1 MRWSR
6 LPRWLRTKVR
16 WRLLLLTSV
25 PIMLTLV
32 GLMGL
37 TLYWTL
43 TYSWQNLL
51 TNVRGDLGVAHHA
64 VRVQQQR
71 QAEHLE
77 HLRDAWT
84 FQTKLRQN
92 PAELQSWV
100 MPLAANYD
108 LDFLHL
114 RTGAELDQLA
124 PKQRATLS
132 TGRSISHFVVWS
144 REQLLA
150 HSPALA
156 SRAVLDREY
165 SAANGQ
171 ETRGLVSLTL
181 TPVMARDGSLWAVLE
196 GGELINGSTRLV
208 DELKSQVFAKNTLPE
223 GSIGTVTLFLS
234 DLRVSTNVPAS
245 SSRQIGRALGTRV
258 SAPVR
263 EQVLERGE
271 VWIDRAFVHDAWYV
285 SGYEPLLGANGERIG
300 MLYVGFLEWPFIR
313 TYLTNLLELG
323 SGVVLLLLISGLL
336 VYRGARDL
344 FTPIERMHRVVRQV
358 QYGKSARVGP
368 LALDP
373 DHELAQ
379 LGRQFDAMLDRQE
392 AHQQQMARSADEL
405 EQKVAERTRSLE
417 QKTAELEEHIHMLT
431 QARQQLLISEKLAA
445 LGELCAGVAH
455 EINNPLAV
463 ILGNVELMKLELG
476 EAAEPVSE
484 ELALVLTQIERIRAI
499 TRSLLQYSRPG
510 DYETAPVWQHLNP
523 IIEESL
529 TLVRSA
535 LRQQQVELVADL
547 QAQQPIEADRQQLLQ
562 VLINLLVNASHALG
576 ERGQIRVESRDW
588 HSETGQLLGAEVRVI
603 DNGSGIEAAI
613 MDKIFDPFFT
623 TRATG
628 TGLGLALSHRIIS
641 RWGGELSVDS
651 TPGEGSCF
659 TIRLHSHALLPAGRE
674 PAQLEGWRIALG
686 AEGREPDIA
695 GDEQAAGQA
704 GSPEGGPREG
714 PKEG

>member
-1 MRWSR
+1 MRLAQ
-6 LPRWLRTKVR
+6 LPWLLRTKVR

-25 PIMLTLV
+25 PIMLTLA
-32 GLMGL
+32 GMIGL

-51 TNVRGDLGVAHHA
+51 TTVRSDLGVAHHA
-64 VRVQQQR
+64 VSVQQQR

-77 HLRDAWT
+77 HLRDAWA
-84 FQTKLRQN
+84 FQLQLRESPARLRQ
-92 PAELQSWV
+92 WV
-100 MPLAANYD
+100 MPLAANYG
-108 LDFLHL
+108 LDFLRL
-114 RTGAELDQLA
+114 RSGSELDQL
-124 PKQRATLS
+124 PEQDRAVLAA
-132 TGRSISHFVVWS
+132 GRSVSHFVVWS

-150 HSPALA
+150 LSPALA
-156 SRAVLDREY
+156 SRAVLDKELEPG
-165 SAANGQ
+165 AGQ
-171 ETRGLVSLTL
+171 ETRGLISLSL
-181 TPVMARDGSLWAVLE
+181 TPVMGRDGSLWGVLE

-208 DELKSQVFAKNTLPE
+208 DELKGQVFAKNTLPA
-223 GSIGTVTLFLS
+223 GSIGSVTLFLG

-245 SSRQIGRALGTRV
+245 SSQQLGRAVGTRA

-263 EQVLERGE
+263 EQVLGRGE
-271 VWIDRAFVHDAWYV
+271 PWIDRAFVHDAWYV

-300 MLYVGFLEWPFIR
+300 MLYVGFLEWPIVR

-323 SGVVLLLLISGLL
+323 SGVVLLLLLSGLL

-344 FTPIERMHRVVRQV
+344 FTPIERMHKVVRQV
-358 QYGKSARVGP
+358 QAGRPARIGE
-368 LALDP
+368 LYLDP

-379 LGRQFDAMLDRQE
+379 LGRQFDAMLDRQA
-392 AHQQQMARSADEL
+392 AHRQQLARSADEL
-405 EQKVAERTRSLE
+405 EQKVAERTQSLE
-417 QKTAELEEHIHMLT
+417 QKTAELEHHIHMLT

-476 EAAEPVSE
+476 EAAAPVSE
-484 ELALVLTQIERIRAI
+484 ELALVLAQIERIRAI

-510 DYETAPVWQHLNP
+510 DYETAPVWQHLTP

-535 LRQQQVELVADL
+535 LRRQQVNLVADL
-547 QAQQPIEADRQQLLQ
+547 SAQQPIEADRQQLLQ

-576 ERGQIRVESRDW
+576 EQGEIRVESRDW
-588 HSETGQLLGAEVRVI
+588 LDDAGALQGAEVRVI

-613 MDKIFDPFFT
+613 IDKIFDPFFT
-623 TRATG
+623 TRVTG

-641 RWGGELSVDS
+641 RWGGELLVDS
-651 TPGEGSCF
+651 TPGQGSCF
-659 TIRLHSHALLPAGRE
+659 TIRLRSHARLASGGE
-674 PAQLEGWRIALG
+674 PAQLEGWRIALN
-686 AEGREPDIA
+686 AEGREASVEP
-695 GDEQAAGQA
+695 Q
-704 GSPEGGPREG
+704 S
-714 PKEG
+714 

>member
-1 MRWSR
+1 MRLAQ
-6 LPRWLRTKVR
+6 LPGLLRTKVR

-25 PIMLTLV
+25 PIMLTLA
-32 GLMGL
+32 GMIGL

-51 TNVRGDLGVAHHA
+51 TTVRSDLGVAHHA
-64 VRVQQQR
+64 VSVQQQR

-77 HLRDAWT
+77 HLRDAWA
-84 FQTKLRQN
+84 FQLQLRESPARLRQ
-92 PAELQSWV
+92 WV
-100 MPLAANYD
+100 MPLAANYG
-108 LDFLHL
+108 LDFLRL
-114 RTGAELDQLA
+114 RSGSELDQLPA
-124 PKQRATLS
+124 QDRAALAA
-132 TGRSISHFVVWS
+132 GRSVSHFVVWS

-150 HSPALA
+150 LSPALA
-156 SRAVLDREY
+156 SRAVLDKELEPG
-165 SAANGQ
+165 AGQ
-171 ETRGLVSLTL
+171 ETRGLISLSL
-181 TPVMARDGSLWAVLE
+181 TPVMGRDGSLWGVLE

-208 DELKSQVFAKNTLPE
+208 DELKGQVFAKNTLPA
-223 GSIGTVTLFLS
+223 GSIGSVTLFLG

-245 SSRQIGRALGTRV
+245 SSQQLGRAVGTRA

-263 EQVLERGE
+263 EQVLGRGE
-271 VWIDRAFVHDAWYV
+271 PWIDRAFVHDAWYV

-300 MLYVGFLEWPFIR
+300 MLYVGFLEWPIVR

-323 SGVVLLLLISGLL
+323 SGVVLLLLLSGLL

-344 FTPIERMHRVVRQV
+344 FTPIERMHKVVRQV
-358 QYGKSARVGP
+358 QAGRPARIGE
-368 LALDP
+368 LYLDP
-373 DHELAQ
+373 YHELAQ
-379 LGRQFDAMLDRQE
+379 LGRQFDAMLDRQA
-392 AHQQQMARSADEL
+392 AHRQQLARSADEL
-405 EQKVAERTRSLE
+405 EQKVAERTQSLE
-417 QKTAELEEHIHMLT
+417 QKTAELEHHIHMLT

-476 EAAEPVSE
+476 EAAEPVCE
-484 ELALVLTQIERIRAI
+484 ELALVLAQIERIRAI

-510 DYETAPVWQHLNP
+510 DYETTPVWQHLTP

-535 LRQQQVELVADL
+535 LRQQQVNLVADL
-547 QAQQPIEADRQQLLQ
+547 KAQQPIEADRQQLLQ

-576 ERGQIRVESRDW
+576 EQGEIRVESRDW
-588 HSETGQLLGAEVRVI
+588 FDEAGQLQGAEVRVI

-613 MDKIFDPFFT
+613 IDKIFDPFFT

-641 RWGGELSVDS
+641 RWGGELLVDS
-651 TPGEGSCF
+651 TPGQGSCF
-659 TIRLHSHALLPAGRE
+659 TIRLRSHARLASGGE
-674 PAQLEGWRIALG
+674 PAQLEGWRIALNT
-686 AEGREPDIA
+686 EGREASVEP
-695 GDEQAAGQA
+695 Q
-704 GSPEGGPREG
+704 S
-714 PKEG
+714 

>member
-1 MRWSR
+1 MRLAQ
-6 LPRWLRTKVR
+6 LPGLLRTKVR

-25 PIMLTLV
+25 PIMLTLA
-32 GLMGL
+32 GMIGL

-51 TNVRGDLGVAHHA
+51 TTVRSDLGVAHHA
-64 VRVQQQR
+64 VSVQQQR

-77 HLRDAWT
+77 HLRDAWA
-84 FQTKLRQN
+84 FQLQLRESPARLRQ
-92 PAELQSWV
+92 WV
-100 MPLAANYD
+100 MPLAANYG
-108 LDFLHL
+108 LDFLRL
-114 RTGAELDQLA
+114 RSGSELDQL
-124 PKQRATLS
+124 PEQDRAVLAA
-132 TGRSISHFVVWS
+132 GRSVSHFVVWS

-150 HSPALA
+150 LSPALA
-156 SRAVLDREY
+156 SRAVLDKELEPG
-165 SAANGQ
+165 AGQ
-171 ETRGLVSLTL
+171 ETRGLISLSL
-181 TPVMARDGSLWAVLE
+181 TPVMGRDGSLWGVLE

-208 DELKSQVFAKNTLPE
+208 DELKGQVFAKNTLPA
-223 GSIGTVTLFLS
+223 GSIGSVTLFLG

-245 SSRQIGRALGTRV
+245 SSQQLGRAVGTRA

-263 EQVLERGE
+263 EQVLGRGE
-271 VWIDRAFVHDAWYV
+271 PWIDRAFVHDAWYV

-300 MLYVGFLEWPFIR
+300 MLYVGFLEWPIVR

-323 SGVVLLLLISGLL
+323 SGVVLLLLLSGLL

-344 FTPIERMHRVVRQV
+344 FTPIERMHKVVRQV
-358 QYGKSARVGP
+358 QAGRPARIGE
-368 LALDP
+368 LYLDP

-379 LGRQFDAMLDRQE
+379 LGRQFDAMLDRQA
-392 AHQQQMARSADEL
+392 AHRQQLARSADEL
-405 EQKVAERTRSLE
+405 EQKVAERTQSLE
-417 QKTAELEEHIHMLT
+417 QKTAELEHHIHMLT

-476 EAAEPVSE
+476 EAAAPVSE
-484 ELALVLTQIERIRAI
+484 ELALVLAQIERIRAI

-510 DYETAPVWQHLNP
+510 DYETAPVWQHLTP

-535 LRQQQVELVADL
+535 LRQQQVNLVADL
-547 QAQQPIEADRQQLLQ
+547 RAQQPIEADRQQLLQ

-576 ERGQIRVESRDW
+576 ELGEIRVESRDW
-588 HSETGQLLGAEVRVI
+588 LDDAGALQGAEVRVI

-613 MDKIFDPFFT
+613 IDKIFDPFFT

-641 RWGGELSVDS
+641 RWGGELLVDS
-651 TPGEGSCF
+651 TPGQGSCF
-659 TIRLHSHALLPAGRE
+659 TIRLRSHARLASGGER
-674 PAQLEGWRIALG
+674 ARLEGWRIALN
-686 AEGREPDIA
+686 AEGREA
-695 GDEQAAGQA
+695 GGDN
-704 GSPEGGPREG
+704 PP
-714 PKEG
+714 

>member
-1 MRWSR
+1 MAQ
-6 LPRWLRTKVR
+6 LPGLLRTKVR

-25 PIMLTLV
+25 PIMLTLA
-32 GLMGL
+32 GMIGL

-51 TNVRGDLGVAHHA
+51 TTVRSDLGVAHHA
-64 VRVQQQR
+64 VSVQQQR

-77 HLRDAWT
+77 HLRDAWA
-84 FQTKLRQN
+84 FQLQLRESPARLRQ
-92 PAELQSWV
+92 WV
-100 MPLAANYD
+100 MPLAANYG
-108 LDFLHL
+108 LDFLRL
-114 RTGAELDQLA
+114 RSGSELDQLPA
-124 PKQRATLS
+124 QDHAALAA
-132 TGRSISHFVVWS
+132 GRSVSHFVVWS

-150 HSPALA
+150 LSPALA
-156 SRAVLDREY
+156 SRAVLEREY
-165 SAANGQ
+165 DPVAGQ
-171 ETRGLVSLTL
+171 ETRGLVSLSL
-181 TPVMARDGSLWAVLE
+181 TPVMGRDGSLWGVLE

-208 DELKSQVFAKNTLPE
+208 DELKGQVFAKNTLPA
-223 GSIGTVTLFLS
+223 GSIGSVTLFLG

-245 SSRQIGRALGTRV
+245 SSQQLGRAVGTRA

-263 EQVLERGE
+263 EQVLGRGE
-271 VWIDRAFVHDAWYV
+271 PWIDRAFVHDAWYV

-300 MLYVGFLEWPFIR
+300 MLYVGFLEWPIVR

-323 SGVVLLLLISGLL
+323 SGVVLLLLLSGLL

-344 FTPIERMHRVVRQV
+344 FTPIERMHKVVRQV
-358 QYGKSARVGP
+358 QAGRQARIGE
-368 LALDP
+368 LYLDP

-379 LGRQFDAMLDRQE
+379 LGRQFDAMLDRQA
-392 AHQQQMARSADEL
+392 AHRQQLARSADEL
-405 EQKVAERTRSLE
+405 EQKVAERTQSLE
-417 QKTAELEEHIHMLT
+417 QKTAELEHHIHMLT

-476 EAAEPVSE
+476 EAAAPVSE
-484 ELALVLTQIERIRAI
+484 ELALVLAQIERIRAI

-510 DYETAPVWQHLNP
+510 DYETAPVWQHLTP

-535 LRQQQVELVADL
+535 LRQQQVNLVADL
-547 QAQQPIEADRQQLLQ
+547 KAQQPIEADRQQLLQ

-576 ERGQIRVESRDW
+576 EQGEIRVESRDW
-588 HSETGQLLGAEVRVI
+588 LDDAGVLQGAEVRVI

-613 MDKIFDPFFT
+613 IDKIFDPFFT

-641 RWGGELSVDS
+641 RWGGELLVDS
-651 TPGEGSCF
+651 TPGQGSCF
-659 TIRLHSHALLPAGRE
+659 TIRLRNHARLASGGE
-674 PAQLEGWRIALG
+674 PAQLEGWRIALN
-686 AEGREPDIA
+686 AEGRE
-695 GDEQAAGQA
+695 A
-704 GSPEGGPREG
+704 GSDNLP
-714 PKEG
+714 

>member
-1 MRWSR
+1 MRLAQ
-6 LPRWLRTKVR
+6 LPGLLRTKVR

-25 PIMLTLV
+25 PIMLTLA
-32 GLMGL
+32 GMIGL

-51 TNVRGDLGVAHHA
+51 TTVRSDLGVAHHA
-64 VRVQQQR
+64 VSVQQQR

-77 HLRDAWT
+77 HLRDAWA
-84 FQTKLRQN
+84 FQLQLRESPARLRQ
-92 PAELQSWV
+92 WV
-100 MPLAANYD
+100 MPLAANYG
-108 LDFLHL
+108 LDFLRL
-114 RTGAELDQLA
+114 RSGSELDQL
-124 PKQRATLS
+124 PEQDRAALAA
-132 TGRSISHFVVWS
+132 GRSVSHFVVWS

-150 HSPALA
+150 LSPALA
-156 SRAVLDREY
+156 SRAVLDKELEPG
-165 SAANGQ
+165 AGQ
-171 ETRGLVSLTL
+171 ETRGLISLSL
-181 TPVMARDGSLWAVLE
+181 TPVMGRDGSLWGVLE

-208 DELKSQVFAKNTLPE
+208 DELKGQVFAKNTLPA
-223 GSIGTVTLFLS
+223 GSIGSVTLFLG

-245 SSRQIGRALGTRV
+245 SSQQLGRAVGTRA

-263 EQVLERGE
+263 EQVLGRGE
-271 VWIDRAFVHDAWYV
+271 PWIDRAFVHDAWYV

-300 MLYVGFLEWPFIR
+300 MLYVGFLEWPIVR

-323 SGVVLLLLISGLL
+323 SGVVLLLLLSGLL

-344 FTPIERMHRVVRQV
+344 FTPIERMHKVVRQV
-358 QYGKSARVGP
+358 QAGRPARIGE
-368 LALDP
+368 LYLDP

-379 LGRQFDAMLDRQE
+379 LGRQFDAMLDRQA
-392 AHQQQMARSADEL
+392 AHRQQLARSADEL
-405 EQKVAERTRSLE
+405 EQKVAERTQSLE
-417 QKTAELEEHIHMLT
+417 QKTAELEHHIHMLT

-476 EAAEPVSE
+476 EAAAPVSE
-484 ELALVLTQIERIRAI
+484 ELALVLAQIERIRAI

-510 DYETAPVWQHLNP
+510 DYETAPVWQHLTP

-535 LRQQQVELVADL
+535 LRQQQVNLVADL
-547 QAQQPIEADRQQLLQ
+547 RAQQPIEADRQQLLQ

-576 ERGQIRVESRDW
+576 EQGEIRVESRDW
-588 HSETGQLLGAEVRVI
+588 FDEAGQLQGAEVRVI

-613 MDKIFDPFFT
+613 IDKIFDPFFT

-641 RWGGELSVDS
+641 RWGGELLVDS
-651 TPGEGSCF
+651 TPGQGSCF
-659 TIRLHSHALLPAGRE
+659 TIRLRSHARLASGGE
-674 PAQLEGWRIALG
+674 PAQLEGWRIALN
-686 AEGREPDIA
+686 AEGREA
-695 GDEQAAGQA
+695 GGDNP
-704 GSPEGGPREG
+704 S
-714 PKEG
+714 

>member
-1 MRWSR
+1 MRLAQ
-6 LPRWLRTKVR
+6 LPGLLRTKVR

-25 PIMLTLV
+25 PIMLTLA
-32 GLMGL
+32 GMIGL

-51 TNVRGDLGVAHHA
+51 TTVRSDLGVAHHA
-64 VRVQQQR
+64 VSVQQQR

-77 HLRDAWT
+77 HLRDAWA
-84 FQTKLRQN
+84 FQLQLRESPARLRQ
-92 PAELQSWV
+92 WV
-100 MPLAANYD
+100 MPLAANYG
-108 LDFLHL
+108 LDFLRL
-114 RTGAELDQLA
+114 RSGSELDQLPA
-124 PKQRATLS
+124 QDRAVLTA
-132 TGRSISHFVVWS
+132 GRSVSHFVVWS

-150 HSPALA
+150 LSPALA
-156 SRAVLDREY
+156 SRAVLDKELEPG
-165 SAANGQ
+165 AGQ
-171 ETRGLVSLTL
+171 ETRGLISLSL
-181 TPVMARDGSLWAVLE
+181 TPVMGRDGSLWGVLE

-208 DELKSQVFAKNTLPE
+208 DELKGQVFAKNTLPA
-223 GSIGTVTLFLS
+223 GSIGSVTLFLG

-245 SSRQIGRALGTRV
+245 SSQQLGRAVGTRA

-263 EQVLERGE
+263 EQVLGRGE
-271 VWIDRAFVHDAWYV
+271 PWIDRAFVHDAWYV

-300 MLYVGFLEWPFIR
+300 MLYVGFLEWPIVR

-323 SGVVLLLLISGLL
+323 SGVVLLLLLSGLL

-344 FTPIERMHRVVRQV
+344 FTPIERMHKVVRQV
-358 QYGKSARVGP
+358 QAGRPARIGE
-368 LALDP
+368 LYLDP

-379 LGRQFDAMLDRQE
+379 LGRQFDAMLDRQA
-392 AHQQQMARSADEL
+392 AHRQQLARSADEL
-405 EQKVAERTRSLE
+405 EQKVAERTQSLE
-417 QKTAELEEHIHMLT
+417 QKTAELEHHIHMLT

-476 EAAEPVSE
+476 ETAAPVSE
-484 ELALVLTQIERIRAI
+484 ELALVLAQIERIRAI

-510 DYETAPVWQHLNP
+510 DYETTPVWQHLTP

-535 LRQQQVELVADL
+535 LRQQQVNLVADL
-547 QAQQPIEADRQQLLQ
+547 KAQQPIEADRQQLLQ

-576 ERGQIRVESRDW
+576 EQGEIRVESRDW
-588 HSETGQLLGAEVRVI
+588 FDEAGQLQGAEVRVI

-613 MDKIFDPFFT
+613 IDKIFDPFFT

-641 RWGGELSVDS
+641 RWGGELLVDS
-651 TPGEGSCF
+651 TPGQGSCF
-659 TIRLHSHALLPAGRE
+659 TIRLRSHARLASGGE
-674 PAQLEGWRIALG
+674 PAQLEGWRIALN
-686 AEGREPDIA
+686 AEGREASVEP
-695 GDEQAAGQA
+695 Q
-704 GSPEGGPREG
+704 S
-714 PKEG
+714 

>member
-1 MRWSR
+1 MR
-6 LPRWLRTKVR
+6 LAQIPGLLRTKVR

-25 PIMLTLV
+25 PIMLTLA
-32 GLMGL
+32 GMIGL

-51 TNVRGDLGVAHHA
+51 TTVRSDLGVAHHA
-64 VRVQQQR
+64 VSVQQQR

-77 HLRDAWT
+77 HLRDAWA
-84 FQTKLRQN
+84 FQLQLRESPARLRQ
-92 PAELQSWV
+92 WV
-100 MPLAANYD
+100 MPLAANYG
-108 LDFLHL
+108 LDFLRL
-114 RTGAELDQLA
+114 RSGSELDQLPA
-124 PKQRATLS
+124 QDRAALAA
-132 TGRSISHFVVWS
+132 GRSVSHFVVWS

-150 HSPALA
+150 LSPALA
-156 SRAVLDREY
+156 SRAVLDKELEPG
-165 SAANGQ
+165 AGQ
-171 ETRGLVSLTL
+171 ETRGLISLSL
-181 TPVMARDGSLWAVLE
+181 TPVMGRDGSLWGVLE

-208 DELKSQVFAKNTLPE
+208 DELKGQVFAKNTLPA
-223 GSIGTVTLFLS
+223 GSIGSVTLFLG

-245 SSRQIGRALGTRV
+245 SSQQLGRAVGTRA

-263 EQVLERGE
+263 EQVLGRGE
-271 VWIDRAFVHDAWYV
+271 PWIDRAFVHDAWYV

-300 MLYVGFLEWPFIR
+300 MLYVGFLEWPIVR

-323 SGVVLLLLISGLL
+323 SGVVLLLLLSGLL

-344 FTPIERMHRVVRQV
+344 FTPIERMHKVVRQV
-358 QYGKSARVGP
+358 QAGRPARIGE
-368 LALDP
+368 LYLDP

-379 LGRQFDAMLDRQE
+379 LGRQFDAMLDRQA
-392 AHQQQMARSADEL
+392 AHRQQLARSADEL
-405 EQKVAERTRSLE
+405 EQKVAERTQSLE
-417 QKTAELEEHIHMLT
+417 QKTAELEHHIHMLT

-476 EAAEPVSE
+476 EAAAPVSE
-484 ELALVLTQIERIRAI
+484 ELALVLAQIERIRAI

-510 DYETAPVWQHLNP
+510 DYETAPVWQHLTP

-535 LRQQQVELVADL
+535 LRRQQVNLVADL
-547 QAQQPIEADRQQLLQ
+547 RAQQPIEADRQQLLQ

-576 ERGQIRVESRDW
+576 EQGEIRVESRDW
-588 HSETGQLLGAEVRVI
+588 FDEAGQLQGAEVRVI

-613 MDKIFDPFFT
+613 IDKIFDPFFT

-651 TPGEGSCF
+651 TPGQGSCF
-659 TIRLHSHALLPAGRE
+659 TIRLRSHARLASGGE
-674 PAQLEGWRIALG
+674 PAQLEGWRIALN
-686 AEGREPDIA
+686 AEGREASVEP
-695 GDEQAAGQA
+695 Q
-704 GSPEGGPREG
+704 S
-714 PKEG
+714 

>member
-1 MRWSR
+1 MR
-6 LPRWLRTKVR
+6 LTQIPGLLRTKVR

-25 PIMLTLV
+25 PIMLTLA
-32 GLMGL
+32 GMIGL

-51 TNVRGDLGVAHHA
+51 TTVRSDLGVAHHA
-64 VRVQQQR
+64 VSVQQQR

-77 HLRDAWT
+77 HLRDAWA
-84 FQTKLRQN
+84 FQLQLRESPARLRQ
-92 PAELQSWV
+92 WV
-100 MPLAANYD
+100 MPLAANYG
-108 LDFLHL
+108 LDFLRL
-114 RTGAELDQLA
+114 RSGSELDQL
-124 PKQRATLS
+124 PEQDRATLAA
-132 TGRSISHFVVWS
+132 GRSVSHFVVWS

-150 HSPALA
+150 LSPALA
-156 SRAVLDREY
+156 SRAVLDKELEPG
-165 SAANGQ
+165 AGQ
-171 ETRGLVSLTL
+171 ETRGLISLSL
-181 TPVMARDGSLWAVLE
+181 TPVMGRDGSLWGVLE

-208 DELKSQVFAKNTLPE
+208 DELKGQVFAKNTLPA
-223 GSIGTVTLFLS
+223 GSIGSVTLFLG

-245 SSRQIGRALGTRV
+245 SSQQLGRAVGTRA

-263 EQVLERGE
+263 EQVLGRGE
-271 VWIDRAFVHDAWYV
+271 PWIDRAFVHDAWYV

-300 MLYVGFLEWPFIR
+300 MLYVGFLEWPIVR

-323 SGVVLLLLISGLL
+323 SGVVLLLLLSGLL

-344 FTPIERMHRVVRQV
+344 FTPIERMHKVVRQV
-358 QYGKSARVGP
+358 QAGRPARIGE
-368 LALDP
+368 LYLDP

-379 LGRQFDAMLDRQE
+379 LGRQFDAMLDRQA
-392 AHQQQMARSADEL
+392 AHRQQLARSADEL
-405 EQKVAERTRSLE
+405 EQKVAERTQSLE
-417 QKTAELEEHIHMLT
+417 QKTAELEHHIHMLT

-476 EAAEPVSE
+476 EAAAPVSE
-484 ELALVLTQIERIRAI
+484 ELALVLAQIERIRAI

-510 DYETAPVWQHLNP
+510 DYETAPVWQHLTP

-535 LRQQQVELVADL
+535 LRQQQVNLVADL
-547 QAQQPIEADRQQLLQ
+547 RAQQPIEADRQQLLQ

-576 ERGQIRVESRDW
+576 EQGEIRVESRDW
-588 HSETGQLLGAEVRVI
+588 LDDAGAQQGAEVRVI

-613 MDKIFDPFFT
+613 IDKIFDPFFT

-641 RWGGELSVDS
+641 RWGGELLVDS
-651 TPGEGSCF
+651 TPGQGSCF
-659 TIRLHSHALLPAGRE
+659 TIRLRSHARLASGGER
-674 PAQLEGWRIALG
+674 ARLEGWRIALH
-686 AEGREPDIA
+686 AEGREV
-695 GDEQAAGQA
+695 
-704 GSPEGGPREG
+704 GGNNPS
-714 PKEG
+714 

>member
-1 MRWSR
+1 MRLAQIPW
-6 LPRWLRTKVR
+6 LLRTKVR

-25 PIMLTLV
+25 PIMLTLA
-32 GLMGL
+32 GMIGL

-51 TNVRGDLGVAHHA
+51 TTVRSDLGVAHHA
-64 VRVQQQR
+64 VSVQQQR

-77 HLRDAWT
+77 HLRDAWA
-84 FQTKLRQN
+84 FQLQLRESPARLRQ
-92 PAELQSWV
+92 WV
-100 MPLAANYD
+100 MPLAANYG
-108 LDFLHL
+108 LDFLRL
-114 RTGAELDQLA
+114 RSGSELDLLPAQDRAALA
-124 PKQRATLS
+124 A
-132 TGRSISHFVVWS
+132 GRSISHFVVWS

-150 HSPALA
+150 LSPALA
-156 SRAVLDREY
+156 SRAVLEREY
-165 SAANGQ
+165 DPVAGQ
-171 ETRGLVSLTL
+171 ETRGLVSLSL
-181 TPVMARDGSLWAVLE
+181 TPVMGRDGSLWGVLE

-208 DELKSQVFAKNTLPE
+208 DELKGQVFAKNTLPA
-223 GSIGTVTLFLS
+223 GSIGTVTLFLG

-245 SSRQIGRALGTRV
+245 SSRQLGRAVGTRV

-263 EQVLERGE
+263 EQVLGRGE
-271 VWIDRAFVHDAWYV
+271 PWIDRAFVHDAWYV

-300 MLYVGFLEWPFIR
+300 MLYVGFLEWPIIR

-323 SGVVLLLLISGLL
+323 SGVVLLLLLSGLL

-344 FTPIERMHRVVRQV
+344 FTPIERMHKVVRQV
-358 QYGKSARVGP
+358 QSGQPARIGV

-379 LGRQFDAMLDRQE
+379 LGRQFDAMLDQQA
-392 AHQQQMARSADEL
+392 AHQQQLARSADEL

-417 QKTAELEEHIHMLT
+417 QKTAELEHHIHMLT

-476 EAAEPVSE
+476 EAAAPVSE
-484 ELALVLTQIERIRAI
+484 ELALVLAQIERIRAI

-510 DYETAPVWQHLNP
+510 DYETAPVWQHLTP

-535 LRQQQVELVADL
+535 LRQQQVNLVADL
-547 QAQQPIEADRQQLLQ
+547 RAQQPIEADRQQLLQ

-576 ERGQIRVESRDW
+576 EQGEIRVESRDW
-588 HSETGQLLGAEVRVI
+588 LDDAGALQGAEVRVI

-613 MDKIFDPFFT
+613 IDKIFDPFFT

-641 RWGGELSVDS
+641 RWGGELLVDS
-651 TPGEGSCF
+651 TPGQGSCF
-659 TIRLHSHALLPAGRE
+659 IIRLRSHARLASGGER
-674 PAQLEGWRIALG
+674 ARLEGWRIALN
-686 AEGREPDIA
+686 AEGREA
-695 GDEQAAGQA
+695 GGDHL
-704 GSPEGGPREG
+704 S
-714 PKEG
+714 

>member
-1 MRWSR
+1 MSLAQ
-6 LPRWLRTKVR
+6 LPGLLRTKVR
-16 WRLLLLTSV
+16 WLLLLLTSV
-25 PIMLTLV
+25 PIMLTLA
-32 GLMGL
+32 GMIGL

-51 TNVRGDLGVAHHA
+51 TTVRSDLGVAHHA
-64 VRVQQQR
+64 VSVQQQR

-77 HLRDAWT
+77 HLRDAWA
-84 FQTKLRQN
+84 FQLQLRESPARLRQ
-92 PAELQSWV
+92 WV
-100 MPLAANYD
+100 MPLAANYG
-108 LDFLHL
+108 LDFLRL
-114 RTGAELDQLA
+114 RSGSELDQLPA
-124 PKQRATLS
+124 QDRAVLTA
-132 TGRSISHFVVWS
+132 GRSVSHFVVWS

-150 HSPALA
+150 LSPALA
-156 SRAVLDREY
+156 SRAVLDKELEPG
-165 SAANGQ
+165 AGQ
-171 ETRGLVSLTL
+171 ETRGLISLSL
-181 TPVMARDGSLWAVLE
+181 TPVMGRDGSLWGVLE

-208 DELKSQVFAKNTLPE
+208 DELKGQVFAKNTLPA
-223 GSIGTVTLFLS
+223 GSIGSVTLFLG

-245 SSRQIGRALGTRV
+245 SSQQLGRAVGTRA

-263 EQVLERGE
+263 EQVLGRGE
-271 VWIDRAFVHDAWYV
+271 PWIDRAFVHDAWYV

-300 MLYVGFLEWPFIR
+300 MLYVGFLEWPIVR

-323 SGVVLLLLISGLL
+323 SGVVLLLLLSGLL

-344 FTPIERMHRVVRQV
+344 FTPIERMHKVVRQV
-358 QYGKSARVGP
+358 QAGRPARIGE
-368 LALDP
+368 LYLDP

-379 LGRQFDAMLDRQE
+379 LGRQFDAMLDRQA
-392 AHQQQMARSADEL
+392 AHRQQLARSADEL
-405 EQKVAERTRSLE
+405 EQKVAERTQSLE
-417 QKTAELEEHIHMLT
+417 QKTAELEHHIHMLT

-476 EAAEPVSE
+476 EAAEPVGE
-484 ELALVLTQIERIRAI
+484 ELALVLAQIERIRAI

-510 DYETAPVWQHLNP
+510 DYETTPVWQHLTP

-535 LRQQQVELVADL
+535 LRQQQVNLVADL
-547 QAQQPIEADRQQLLQ
+547 KAQQPIEADRQQLLQ

-576 ERGQIRVESRDW
+576 EQGEIRVESRDW
-588 HSETGQLLGAEVRVI
+588 FDEAGQLQGAEVRVI

-613 MDKIFDPFFT
+613 IDKIFDPFFT

-641 RWGGELSVDS
+641 RWGGELLVDS
-651 TPGEGSCF
+651 TPGQGSCF
-659 TIRLHSHALLPAGRE
+659 TIRLLSHARLASGGE
-674 PAQLEGWRIALG
+674 PAQLEGWRIALN
-686 AEGREPDIA
+686 AEGREA
-695 GDEQAAGQA
+695 GGDHP
-704 GSPEGGPREG
+704 S
-714 PKEG
+714 

>member
-1 MRWSR
+1 MRLAQIPW
-6 LPRWLRTKVR
+6 LLRTKVR

-25 PIMLTLV
+25 PIMLTLA
-32 GLMGL
+32 GMIGL

-51 TNVRGDLGVAHHA
+51 TTVRSDLGVAHHA
-64 VRVQQQR
+64 VSVQQQR

-77 HLRDAWT
+77 HLRDAWA
-84 FQTKLRQN
+84 FQLQLRESPARLRQ
-92 PAELQSWV
+92 WV
-100 MPLAANYD
+100 MPLAANYG
-108 LDFLHL
+108 LDFLRL
-114 RTGAELDQLA
+114 RSGSELDLLPAQDRAALA
-124 PKQRATLS
+124 A
-132 TGRSISHFVVWS
+132 GRSISHFVVWS

-150 HSPALA
+150 LSPALA
-156 SRAVLDREY
+156 SRAVLEREY
-165 SAANGQ
+165 DPVAGQ
-171 ETRGLVSLTL
+171 ETRGLVSLSL
-181 TPVMARDGSLWAVLE
+181 TPVMGRDGSLWGVLE

-208 DELKSQVFAKNTLPE
+208 DELKGQVFAKNTLPA
-223 GSIGTVTLFLS
+223 GSIGTVTLFLG

-245 SSRQIGRALGTRV
+245 SSRQLGRAVGTRV

-263 EQVLERGE
+263 EQVLGRGE
-271 VWIDRAFVHDAWYV
+271 PWIDRAFVHDAWYV

-300 MLYVGFLEWPFIR
+300 MLYVGFLEWPIIR

-323 SGVVLLLLISGLL
+323 SGVVVLLLLSGLL

-344 FTPIERMHRVVRQV
+344 FTPIERMHKVVRQV
-358 QYGKSARVGP
+358 QAGQPARIGV

-379 LGRQFDAMLDRQE
+379 LGRQFDAMLDQQA
-392 AHQQQMARSADEL
+392 AHQQQLARSADEL
-405 EQKVAERTRSLE
+405 EQKVAERTQSLE
-417 QKTAELEEHIHMLT
+417 QKTAELEHHIHMLT

-476 EAAEPVSE
+476 EAAAPVSE
-484 ELALVLTQIERIRAI
+484 ELALVLAQIERIRAI

-510 DYETAPVWQHLNP
+510 DYETAPVWQHLTP

-535 LRQQQVELVADL
+535 LRQQQVNLVADL
-547 QAQQPIEADRQQLLQ
+547 RAQQPIEADRQQLLQ

-576 ERGQIRVESRDW
+576 EQGEIRVESHDW
-588 HSETGQLLGAEVRVI
+588 LDDAGALQGAEVRVI

-613 MDKIFDPFFT
+613 IDKIFDPFFT

-641 RWGGELSVDS
+641 RWGGELLVDS
-651 TPGEGSCF
+651 TPGQGSCF
-659 TIRLHSHALLPAGRE
+659 TIRLRSHARLASGGER
-674 PAQLEGWRIALG
+674 ARLEGWRIALN
-686 AEGREPDIA
+686 AEGREA
-695 GDEQAAGQA
+695 GGDHL
-704 GSPEGGPREG
+704 S
-714 PKEG
+714 

>member
-1 MRWSR
+1 MRLAQ
-6 LPRWLRTKVR
+6 LPGLLRTKVR

-25 PIMLTLV
+25 PIMLTLA
-32 GLMGL
+32 GMIGL

-51 TNVRGDLGVAHHA
+51 THVRGDLGVAHHA
-64 VRVQQQR
+64 VSVQQQR

-77 HLRDAWT
+77 HLRDAWA
-84 FQTKLRQN
+84 FQSQLRESPARLRQ
-92 PAELQSWV
+92 WV
-100 MPLAANYD
+100 MPLAANYG
-108 LDFLHL
+108 LDFLRL
-114 RTGAELDQLA
+114 RSGSELDQLTTPEHA
-124 PKQRATLS
+124 ALAA
-132 TGRSISHFVVWS
+132 GRSVSHFVVWS

-150 HSPALA
+150 LSPALA
-156 SRAVLDREY
+156 SRAVLEREY
-165 SAANGQ
+165 DPVAGQ
-171 ETRGLVSLTL
+171 ETRGLVSLSL
-181 TPVMARDGSLWAVLE
+181 TPVMGRDGSLWGVLE

-208 DELKSQVFAKNTLPE
+208 DELKGQVFAKNTLPA
-223 GSIGTVTLFLS
+223 GSIGSVTLFLG

-245 SSRQIGRALGTRV
+245 SSQQLGRAVGTRA

-263 EQVLERGE
+263 EQVLGRGE
-271 VWIDRAFVHDAWYV
+271 PWIDRAFVHDAWYV

-300 MLYVGFLEWPFIR
+300 MLYVGFLEWPIVR

-323 SGVVLLLLISGLL
+323 SGVVVLLLLSGLL

-344 FTPIERMHRVVRQV
+344 FTPIERMHKVVRQV
-358 QYGKSARVGP
+358 QAGRPARIGE
-368 LALDP
+368 LYLDP

-379 LGRQFDAMLDRQE
+379 LGRQFDAMLDRQA
-392 AHQQQMARSADEL
+392 AHRQQLARSADEL
-405 EQKVAERTRSLE
+405 EQKVAERTQSLE
-417 QKTAELEEHIHMLT
+417 QKTAELEHHIHMLT

-476 EAAEPVSE
+476 EAAAPVSE
-484 ELALVLTQIERIRAI
+484 ELALVLAQIERIRAI

-510 DYETAPVWQHLNP
+510 DYETAPVWQHLTP

-535 LRQQQVELVADL
+535 LRQQQVNLVADL
-547 QAQQPIEADRQQLLQ
+547 KAQQPIEADRQQLLQ

-576 ERGQIRVESRDW
+576 EQGEIRVESRDW
-588 HSETGQLLGAEVRVI
+588 LDDAGALQGAEVRVI

-613 MDKIFDPFFT
+613 IDKIFDPFFT

-641 RWGGELSVDS
+641 RWGGELLVDS
-651 TPGEGSCF
+651 TPGQGSCF
-659 TIRLHSHALLPAGRE
+659 TIRLRSHARLASGGER
-674 PAQLEGWRIALG
+674 ARLEGWRIALN
-686 AEGREPDIA
+686 AEGRDVG
-695 GDEQAAGQA
+695 GDHP
-704 GSPEGGPREG
+704 S
-714 PKEG
+714 

>member
-1 MRWSR
+1 MRLAQ
-6 LPRWLRTKVR
+6 LPGLLRTKVR

-25 PIMLTLV
+25 PIMLTLA
-32 GLMGL
+32 GMIGL

-51 TNVRGDLGVAHHA
+51 TTVRSDLGVAHHA
-64 VRVQQQR
+64 VSVQQQR

-77 HLRDAWT
+77 HLRDAWA
-84 FQTKLRQN
+84 FQLQLRESPARLRQ
-92 PAELQSWV
+92 WV
-100 MPLAANYD
+100 MPLAANYG
-108 LDFLHL
+108 LDFLRL
-114 RTGAELDQLA
+114 RSGSELDLLPAQDRAALA
-124 PKQRATLS
+124 A
-132 TGRSISHFVVWS
+132 GRSVSHFVVWS

-150 HSPALA
+150 LSPALA
-156 SRAVLDREY
+156 SRAVLDKELEPG
-165 SAANGQ
+165 AGQ
-171 ETRGLVSLTL
+171 ETRGLISLSM
-181 TPVMARDGSLWAVLE
+181 TPVMWRDGSLWGVLE

-208 DELKSQVFAKNTLPE
+208 DELKGQVFAKNTLPA
-223 GSIGTVTLFLS
+223 GSIGSVTLFLG

-245 SSRQIGRALGTRV
+245 SSQQLGRAVGTRA

-263 EQVLERGE
+263 EQVLGRGE
-271 VWIDRAFVHDAWYV
+271 PWIDRAFVHDAWYV

-300 MLYVGFLEWPFIR
+300 MLYVGFLEWPIVR

-323 SGVVLLLLISGLL
+323 SGVVLLLLLSGLL

-344 FTPIERMHRVVRQV
+344 FTPIERMHKVVRQV
-358 QYGKSARVGP
+358 QAGRPARIGE
-368 LALDP
+368 LYLDP

-379 LGRQFDAMLDRQE
+379 LGRQFDAMLDRQA
-392 AHQQQMARSADEL
+392 AHRQQLARSADEL
-405 EQKVAERTRSLE
+405 EQKVAERTQSLE
-417 QKTAELEEHIHMLT
+417 QKTAELEHHIHMLT

-476 EAAEPVSE
+476 EAAAPVSE
-484 ELALVLTQIERIRAI
+484 ELALVLAQIERIRAI

-510 DYETAPVWQHLNP
+510 DYETAPVWQHLTP

-535 LRQQQVELVADL
+535 LRQQQVNLVADL
-547 QAQQPIEADRQQLLQ
+547 RAQQPIEADRQQLLQ

-576 ERGQIRVESRDW
+576 EQGVIRVESRDW
-588 HSETGQLLGAEVRVI
+588 LDDAGALQGAEVRVI

-613 MDKIFDPFFT
+613 IDKIFDPFFT

-641 RWGGELSVDS
+641 RWGGELLVDS
-651 TPGEGSCF
+651 TPGQGSCF
-659 TIRLHSHALLPAGRE
+659 TIRLRSHARLASGGER
-674 PAQLEGWRIALG
+674 ARLEGWRIALN
-686 AEGREPDIA
+686 AEGREASVEP
-695 GDEQAAGQA
+695 QL
-704 GSPEGGPREG
+704 
-714 PKEG
+714 

>member
-1 MRWSR
+1 MRLAQ
-6 LPRWLRTKVR
+6 LPGLLRTKVR

-25 PIMLTLV
+25 PIMLTLA
-32 GLMGL
+32 GMIGL

-51 TNVRGDLGVAHHA
+51 TTVRSDLGVAHHA
-64 VRVQQQR
+64 VSVQQQR

-77 HLRDAWT
+77 HLRDAWA
-84 FQTKLRQN
+84 FQLQLRESPARLRQ
-92 PAELQSWV
+92 WV
-100 MPLAANYD
+100 MPLAANYG
-108 LDFLHL
+108 LDFLRL
-114 RTGAELDQLA
+114 RSGSELDQL
-124 PKQRATLS
+124 PEQDRAVLAA
-132 TGRSISHFVVWS
+132 GRSVSHFVVWS

-150 HSPALA
+150 LSPALA
-156 SRAVLDREY
+156 SRAVLDKELEPG
-165 SAANGQ
+165 AGQ
-171 ETRGLVSLTL
+171 ETRGLISLSL
-181 TPVMARDGSLWAVLE
+181 TPVMGRDGSLWGVLE

-208 DELKSQVFAKNTLPE
+208 DELKGQVFAKNTLPA
-223 GSIGTVTLFLS
+223 GSIGSVTLFLG

-245 SSRQIGRALGTRV
+245 SSQQLGRAVGTRA

-263 EQVLERGE
+263 EQVLGRGE
-271 VWIDRAFVHDAWYV
+271 PWIDRAFVHDAWYV

-300 MLYVGFLEWPFIR
+300 MLYVGFLEWPIVR

-323 SGVVLLLLISGLL
+323 SGVVLLLLLSGLL

-344 FTPIERMHRVVRQV
+344 FTPIERMHKVVRQV
-358 QYGKSARVGP
+358 QAGRPARIGE
-368 LALDP
+368 LYLDP

-379 LGRQFDAMLDRQE
+379 LGRQFDAMLDRQA
-392 AHQQQMARSADEL
+392 AHRQQLARSADEL
-405 EQKVAERTRSLE
+405 EQKVAERTQSLE
-417 QKTAELEEHIHMLT
+417 QKTAELEHHIHMLT

-476 EAAEPVSE
+476 EAAAPVSE
-484 ELALVLTQIERIRAI
+484 ELALVLAQIERIRAI

-510 DYETAPVWQHLNP
+510 DYETAPVWQHLTP

-535 LRQQQVELVADL
+535 LRQQQVNLVADL
-547 QAQQPIEADRQQLLQ
+547 RAQQPIEADRQQLLQ

-576 ERGQIRVESRDW
+576 EQGQIRVESRDW
-588 HSETGQLLGAEVRVI
+588 LDDAGALQGAEVRVI

-613 MDKIFDPFFT
+613 IDKIFDPFFT

-641 RWGGELSVDS
+641 RWGGELLVDS
-651 TPGEGSCF
+651 TPGQGSCF
-659 TIRLHSHALLPAGRE
+659 TIRLRSHARLASGGER
-674 PAQLEGWRIALG
+674 ARLEGWRIALN
-686 AEGREPDIA
+686 AEGREA
-695 GDEQAAGQA
+695 GGDNL
-704 GSPEGGPREG
+704 P
-714 PKEG
+714 

>member
-1 MRWSR
+1 MRLAQ
-6 LPRWLRTKVR
+6 LPGLLRTKVR

-25 PIMLTLV
+25 PIMLTLA
-32 GLMGL
+32 GMIGL

-51 TNVRGDLGVAHHA
+51 TTVRSDLGVAHHA
-64 VRVQQQR
+64 VSVQQQR

-77 HLRDAWT
+77 HLRDAWA
-84 FQTKLRQN
+84 FQLQLRESPARLRQ
-92 PAELQSWV
+92 WV
-100 MPLAANYD
+100 MPLAANYG
-108 LDFLHL
+108 LDFLRL
-114 RTGAELDQLA
+114 RSGSELDQLPA
-124 PKQRATLS
+124 QDRAALAA
-132 TGRSISHFVVWS
+132 GRSVSHFVVWS

-150 HSPALA
+150 LSPALA
-156 SRAVLDREY
+156 SRAVLDKELEPG
-165 SAANGQ
+165 AGQ
-171 ETRGLVSLTL
+171 ETRGLISLSL
-181 TPVMARDGSLWAVLE
+181 TPVMGRDGSLWGVLE

-208 DELKSQVFAKNTLPE
+208 DELKGQVFAKNTLPA
-223 GSIGTVTLFLS
+223 GSIGSVTLFLG

-245 SSRQIGRALGTRV
+245 SSQQLGRAVGTRA

-263 EQVLERGE
+263 EQVLGRGE
-271 VWIDRAFVHDAWYV
+271 PWIDRAFVHDAWYV

-300 MLYVGFLEWPFIR
+300 MLYVGFLEWPIVR

-323 SGVVLLLLISGLL
+323 SGVVLLLLLSGLL

-344 FTPIERMHRVVRQV
+344 FTPIERMHKVVRQV
-358 QYGKSARVGP
+358 QAGRPARIGE
-368 LALDP
+368 LYLDP

-379 LGRQFDAMLDRQE
+379 LGRQFDAMLDRQA
-392 AHQQQMARSADEL
+392 AHRQQLARSADEL
-405 EQKVAERTRSLE
+405 EQKVAERTQSLE
-417 QKTAELEEHIHMLT
+417 QKTAELEHHIHMLT

-476 EAAEPVSE
+476 EAAAPVSE
-484 ELALVLTQIERIRAI
+484 ELALVLAQIERIRAI

-510 DYETAPVWQHLNP
+510 DYETAPVWQHLTP

-535 LRQQQVELVADL
+535 LRQQQVNLVADL
-547 QAQQPIEADRQQLLQ
+547 KALQPIEADRQQLLQ

-576 ERGQIRVESRDW
+576 ELGVIRVESRDW
-588 HSETGQLLGAEVRVI
+588 LDDAGVLQGAEVRVI

-613 MDKIFDPFFT
+613 IDKIFDPFFT

-641 RWGGELSVDS
+641 RWGGELLVDS
-651 TPGEGSCF
+651 TPGQGSCF
-659 TIRLHSHALLPAGRE
+659 TIRLRSHARLASGGE
-674 PAQLEGWRIALG
+674 PAQLEGWRIALN
-686 AEGREPDIA
+686 AEGREA
-695 GDEQAAGQA
+695 GGDHP
-704 GSPEGGPREG
+704 S
-714 PKEG
+714 

>member
-1 MRWSR
+1 MSLAQ
-6 LPRWLRTKVR
+6 LPGLLRTKVR

-25 PIMLTLV
+25 PIMLTLA
-32 GLMGL
+32 GMIGL

-51 TNVRGDLGVAHHA
+51 TTVRSDLGVAHHA
-64 VRVQQQR
+64 VSVQQQR

-77 HLRDAWT
+77 HLRDAWA
-84 FQTKLRQN
+84 FQLQLRESPARLRQ
-92 PAELQSWV
+92 WV
-100 MPLAANYD
+100 MPLAANYG
-108 LDFLHL
+108 LDFLRL
-114 RTGAELDQLA
+114 RSGSELDQL
-124 PKQRATLS
+124 PEQDRAALAA
-132 TGRSISHFVVWS
+132 GRSVSHFVVWS

-150 HSPALA
+150 LSPALA
-156 SRAVLDREY
+156 SRAVLDKELEPG
-165 SAANGQ
+165 AGQ
-171 ETRGLVSLTL
+171 ETRGLISLSL
-181 TPVMARDGSLWAVLE
+181 TPVMGRDGSLWGVLE

-208 DELKSQVFAKNTLPE
+208 DELKGQVFAKNTLPA
-223 GSIGTVTLFLS
+223 GSIGSVTLFLG

-245 SSRQIGRALGTRV
+245 SSQQLGRAVGTRA

-263 EQVLERGE
+263 EQVLGRGE
-271 VWIDRAFVHDAWYV
+271 PWIDRAFVHDAWYV

-300 MLYVGFLEWPFIR
+300 MLYVGFLEWPIVR

-323 SGVVLLLLISGLL
+323 SGVVLLLLLSGLL

-344 FTPIERMHRVVRQV
+344 FTPIERMHKVVRQV
-358 QYGKSARVGP
+358 QAGRPARIGE
-368 LALDP
+368 LYLDP

-379 LGRQFDAMLDRQE
+379 LGRQFDAMLDRQA
-392 AHQQQMARSADEL
+392 AHRQQLARSADEL
-405 EQKVAERTRSLE
+405 EQKVAERTQSLE
-417 QKTAELEEHIHMLT
+417 QKTAELEHHIHMLT

-476 EAAEPVSE
+476 EAAAPVSE
-484 ELALVLTQIERIRAI
+484 ELALVLAQIERIRAI

-510 DYETAPVWQHLNP
+510 DYETAPVWQHLTP

-535 LRQQQVELVADL
+535 LRQQQVNLVADL
-547 QAQQPIEADRQQLLQ
+547 RAQQPIEADRQQLLQ

-576 ERGQIRVESRDW
+576 ELGEIRVESRDW
-588 HSETGQLLGAEVRVI
+588 LDDAGALQGAEVRVI

-613 MDKIFDPFFT
+613 IDKIFDPFFT

-641 RWGGELSVDS
+641 RWGGELLVDS
-651 TPGEGSCF
+651 TPGQGSCF
-659 TIRLHSHALLPAGRE
+659 TIRLRSHARLASGGER
-674 PAQLEGWRIALG
+674 ARLEGWRIALN
-686 AEGREPDIA
+686 AEGREA
-695 GDEQAAGQA
+695 GGNT
-704 GSPEGGPREG
+704 PP
-714 PKEG
+714 

>member
-1 MRWSR
+1 MR
-6 LPRWLRTKVR
+6 LAQIPGLLRTKVR

-25 PIMLTLV
+25 PIMLTLA
-32 GLMGL
+32 GMIGL

-51 TNVRGDLGVAHHA
+51 TTVRSDLGVAHHA
-64 VRVQQQR
+64 VSVQQQR

-77 HLRDAWT
+77 HLRDAWA
-84 FQTKLRQN
+84 FQLQLRESPARLRQ
-92 PAELQSWV
+92 WV
-100 MPLAANYD
+100 MPLAANYG
-108 LDFLHL
+108 LDFLRL
-114 RTGAELDQLA
+114 RSGSELDQL
-124 PKQRATLS
+124 PEQDRAALAA
-132 TGRSISHFVVWS
+132 GRSVSHFVVWS

-150 HSPALA
+150 LSPALA
-156 SRAVLDREY
+156 SRAVLDKELEPG
-165 SAANGQ
+165 AGQ
-171 ETRGLVSLTL
+171 ETRGLISLSL
-181 TPVMARDGSLWAVLE
+181 TPVMGRDGGLWGVLE

-208 DELKSQVFAKNTLPE
+208 DELKGQVFAKNTLPA
-223 GSIGTVTLFLS
+223 GSIGSVTLFLG

-245 SSRQIGRALGTRV
+245 SSQQLGRAVGTRA

-263 EQVLERGE
+263 EQVLGRGE
-271 VWIDRAFVHDAWYV
+271 PWIDRAFVHDAWYV

-300 MLYVGFLEWPFIR
+300 MLYVGFLEWPIVR

-323 SGVVLLLLISGLL
+323 SGVVLLLLLSGLL

-344 FTPIERMHRVVRQV
+344 FTPIERMHKVVRQV
-358 QYGKSARVGP
+358 QAGRPARIGE
-368 LALDP
+368 LYLDP

-379 LGRQFDAMLDRQE
+379 LGRQFDAMLDRQA
-392 AHQQQMARSADEL
+392 AHRQQLARSADEL
-405 EQKVAERTRSLE
+405 EQKVAERTQSLE
-417 QKTAELEEHIHMLT
+417 QKTAELEHHIHMLT

-476 EAAEPVSE
+476 EAAAPVSE
-484 ELALVLTQIERIRAI
+484 ELALVLAQIERIRAI

-510 DYETAPVWQHLNP
+510 DYETAPVWQHLTP

-535 LRQQQVELVADL
+535 LRRQQVNLVADL
-547 QAQQPIEADRQQLLQ
+547 RAQQPIEADRQQLLQ

-576 ERGQIRVESRDW
+576 EQGQIRVESRDW
-588 HSETGQLLGAEVRVI
+588 LDDAGVLQGAEVRVI

-613 MDKIFDPFFT
+613 IDKIFDPFFT

-641 RWGGELSVDS
+641 RWGGELLVDS
-651 TPGEGSCF
+651 TPGQGSCF
-659 TIRLHSHALLPAGRE
+659 TIRLRSHARLASGGE
-674 PAQLEGWRIALG
+674 PAQLEGWRIALN
-686 AEGREPDIA
+686 AEGREA
-695 GDEQAAGQA
+695 GGDHP
-704 GSPEGGPREG
+704 S
-714 PKEG
+714 

>member
-1 MRWSR
+1 MR
-6 LPRWLRTKVR
+6 LAQIPGLLRTKVR

-25 PIMLTLV
+25 PIMLTLA
-32 GLMGL
+32 GMIGL

-51 TNVRGDLGVAHHA
+51 TTVRSDLGVAHHA
-64 VRVQQQR
+64 VSVQQQR

-77 HLRDAWT
+77 HLRDAWA
-84 FQTKLRQN
+84 FQLQLRESPARLRQ
-92 PAELQSWV
+92 WV
-100 MPLAANYD
+100 MPLAANYG
-108 LDFLHL
+108 LDFLRL
-114 RTGAELDQLA
+114 RSGSELDLLPAQDRAALA
-124 PKQRATLS
+124 A
-132 TGRSISHFVVWS
+132 GRSVSHFVVWS

-150 HSPALA
+150 LSPALA
-156 SRAVLDREY
+156 SRAVLEREY
-165 SAANGQ
+165 DPVAGQ
-171 ETRGLVSLTL
+171 ETRGLVSLSL
-181 TPVMARDGSLWAVLE
+181 TPVMGRDGSLWGVLE

-208 DELKSQVFAKNTLPE
+208 DELKGQVFAKNTLPA
-223 GSIGTVTLFLS
+223 GSIGTVTLFLG

-245 SSRQIGRALGTRV
+245 SSRQLGRAVGTRV

-263 EQVLERGE
+263 EQVLGHGE
-271 VWIDRAFVHDAWYV
+271 SWIDRAFVHDAWYV

-300 MLYVGFLEWPFIR
+300 MLYVGFLEWPIIR

-323 SGVVLLLLISGLL
+323 SGVVVLLLLSGLL

-344 FTPIERMHRVVRQV
+344 FTPIERMHKVVRQV
-358 QYGKSARVGP
+358 QAGQPARIGV

-379 LGRQFDAMLDRQE
+379 LGRQFDAMLDQQA
-392 AHQQQMARSADEL
+392 AHQQQLARSADEL
-405 EQKVAERTRSLE
+405 EQKVAERTQSLE
-417 QKTAELEEHIHMLT
+417 QKTAELEHHIHMLT

-476 EAAEPVSE
+476 EAAAPVSE
-484 ELALVLTQIERIRAI
+484 ELALVLAQIERIRAI

-510 DYETAPVWQHLNP
+510 DYETAPVWQHLTP

-535 LRQQQVELVADL
+535 LRQQQVNLVADL
-547 QAQQPIEADRQQLLQ
+547 RAQQPIEADRQQLLQ

-576 ERGQIRVESRDW
+576 EQGEIRVESRDW
-588 HSETGQLLGAEVRVI
+588 LDDAGQLQGAEVRVI

-613 MDKIFDPFFT
+613 IDKIFDPFFT

-641 RWGGELSVDS
+641 RWGGELLVDS
-651 TPGEGSCF
+651 TPGQGSCF
-659 TIRLHSHALLPAGRE
+659 TIRLRSHARLASGGERDR
-674 PAQLEGWRIALG
+674 LEGWRIALN
-686 AEGREPDIA
+686 AEGREA
-695 GDEQAAGQA
+695 GGDHP
-704 GSPEGGPREG
+704 S
-714 PKEG
+714 

>member
-1 MRWSR
+1 MRLAQ
-6 LPRWLRTKVR
+6 LPGLLRTKVR

-25 PIMLTLV
+25 PIMLTLA
-32 GLMGL
+32 GMIGL

-51 TNVRGDLGVAHHA
+51 TTVRSDLGVAHHA
-64 VRVQQQR
+64 VSVQQQR

-77 HLRDAWT
+77 HLRDAWA
-84 FQTKLRQN
+84 FQLQLRESPARLRQ
-92 PAELQSWV
+92 WV
-100 MPLAANYD
+100 MPLAANYG
-108 LDFLHL
+108 LDFLRL
-114 RTGAELDQLA
+114 RSGSELDQL
-124 PKQRATLS
+124 PEQDRAALAA
-132 TGRSISHFVVWS
+132 GRSVSHFVVWS

-150 HSPALA
+150 LSPALA
-156 SRAVLDREY
+156 SRAVLDKELEPG
-165 SAANGQ
+165 AGQ
-171 ETRGLVSLTL
+171 ETRGLISLSL
-181 TPVMARDGSLWAVLE
+181 TPVMGRDGSLWGVLE

-208 DELKSQVFAKNTLPE
+208 DELKGQVFAKNTLPA
-223 GSIGTVTLFLS
+223 GSIGSVTLFLG

-245 SSRQIGRALGTRV
+245 SSQQLGRAVGTRA

-263 EQVLERGE
+263 EQVLGRGE
-271 VWIDRAFVHDAWYV
+271 PWIDRAFVHDAWYV

-300 MLYVGFLEWPFIR
+300 MLYVGFLEWPIVR

-323 SGVVLLLLISGLL
+323 SGVVLLLLLSGLL

-344 FTPIERMHRVVRQV
+344 FTPIERMHKVVRQV
-358 QYGKSARVGP
+358 QAGRPARIGE
-368 LALDP
+368 LYLDP

-379 LGRQFDAMLDRQE
+379 LGRQFDAMLDRQA
-392 AHQQQMARSADEL
+392 AHRQQLARSADEL
-405 EQKVAERTRSLE
+405 EQKVAERTQSLE
-417 QKTAELEEHIHMLT
+417 QKTAELEHHIHMLT

-476 EAAEPVSE
+476 EAAAPVSE
-484 ELALVLTQIERIRAI
+484 ELALVLAQIERIRAI

-510 DYETAPVWQHLNP
+510 DYETAPVWQHLTP

-535 LRQQQVELVADL
+535 LRQQQVNLVADL
-547 QAQQPIEADRQQLLQ
+547 RAQQPIEADRQQLLQ

-576 ERGQIRVESRDW
+576 EQGEIRVESRDW
-588 HSETGQLLGAEVRVI
+588 FDEAGLQGAEVRVI

-613 MDKIFDPFFT
+613 IDKIFDPFFT

-641 RWGGELSVDS
+641 RWGGELLVDS
-651 TPGEGSCF
+651 TPGQGSCF
-659 TIRLHSHALLPAGRE
+659 TIRLRSHARLASGGE
-674 PAQLEGWRIALG
+674 PAQLEGWRIALN
-686 AEGREPDIA
+686 AEGREA
-695 GDEQAAGQA
+695 GGDHP
-704 GSPEGGPREG
+704 S
-714 PKEG
+714 

>member
-1 MRWSR
+1 MRLAQ
-6 LPRWLRTKVR
+6 LPGLLRTKVR

-25 PIMLTLV
+25 PIMLTLA
-32 GLMGL
+32 GMIGL

-51 TNVRGDLGVAHHA
+51 TTVRSDLGVAHHA
-64 VRVQQQR
+64 VSVQQQR

-77 HLRDAWT
+77 HLRDAWA
-84 FQTKLRQN
+84 FQLQLRESPARLRQ
-92 PAELQSWV
+92 WV
-100 MPLAANYD
+100 MPLAANYG
-108 LDFLHL
+108 LDFLRL
-114 RTGAELDQLA
+114 RSGSELDQL
-124 PKQRATLS
+124 PEQDRAALAA
-132 TGRSISHFVVWS
+132 GRSVSHFVVWS

-150 HSPALA
+150 LSPALA
-156 SRAVLDREY
+156 SRAVLDKELEPG
-165 SAANGQ
+165 AGQ
-171 ETRGLVSLTL
+171 ETRGLISLSL
-181 TPVMARDGSLWAVLE
+181 TPVMGRDGSLWGVLE

-208 DELKSQVFAKNTLPE
+208 DELKGQVFAKNTLPA
-223 GSIGTVTLFLS
+223 GSIGSVTLFLG

-245 SSRQIGRALGTRV
+245 SSQQLGRAVGTRA

-263 EQVLERGE
+263 EQVLGRGE
-271 VWIDRAFVHDAWYV
+271 PWIDRAFVHDAWYV

-300 MLYVGFLEWPFIR
+300 MLYVGFLEWPIVR

-323 SGVVLLLLISGLL
+323 SGVVLLLLLSGLL

-344 FTPIERMHRVVRQV
+344 FTPIERMHKVVRQV
-358 QYGKSARVGP
+358 QAGRPARIGE
-368 LALDP
+368 LYLDP

-379 LGRQFDAMLDRQE
+379 LGRQFDAMLDRQA
-392 AHQQQMARSADEL
+392 AHRQQLARSADEL
-405 EQKVAERTRSLE
+405 EQKVAERTQSLE
-417 QKTAELEEHIHMLT
+417 QKTAELEHHIHMLT
-431 QARQQLLISEKLAA
+431 QARQQLLISEKLTA

-476 EAAEPVSE
+476 EAAAPVSE
-484 ELALVLTQIERIRAI
+484 ELALVLAQIERIRAI

-510 DYETAPVWQHLNP
+510 DYETAPVWQHLTP

-535 LRQQQVELVADL
+535 LRQQQVNLVADL
-547 QAQQPIEADRQQLLQ
+547 KALQPIEADRQQLLQ

-576 ERGQIRVESRDW
+576 EQGEIRVESRDW
-588 HSETGQLLGAEVRVI
+588 LDDTGALQGAEVRVI

-613 MDKIFDPFFT
+613 IDKIFDPFFT

-641 RWGGELSVDS
+641 RWGGELLVDS
-651 TPGEGSCF
+651 TPGQGSCF
-659 TIRLHSHALLPAGRE
+659 TIRLRSHARLASGGE
-674 PAQLEGWRIALG
+674 PAQLEGWRIALN
-686 AEGREPDIA
+686 AEGREA
-695 GDEQAAGQA
+695 GGDHP
-704 GSPEGGPREG
+704 S
-714 PKEG
+714 

>member
-1 MRWSR
+1 MRLAQ
-6 LPRWLRTKVR
+6 LPWLLRTKVR

-25 PIMLTLV
+25 PIMLTLA
-32 GLMGL
+32 GMIGL

-51 TNVRGDLGVAHHA
+51 TTVRSDLGVAHHA
-64 VRVQQQR
+64 VSVQQQR

-77 HLRDAWT
+77 HLRDAWA
-84 FQTKLRQN
+84 FQLQLRESPARLRQ
-92 PAELQSWV
+92 WV
-100 MPLAANYD
+100 MPLAANYG
-108 LDFLHL
+108 LDFLRL
-114 RTGAELDQLA
+114 RSGSELDQL
-124 PKQRATLS
+124 PEQDRAVLAA
-132 TGRSISHFVVWS
+132 GRSVSHFVVWS

-150 HSPALA
+150 LSPALA
-156 SRAVLDREY
+156 SRAVLDKELEPG
-165 SAANGQ
+165 AGQ
-171 ETRGLVSLTL
+171 ETRGLISLSL
-181 TPVMARDGSLWAVLE
+181 TPVMGRDGSLWGVLE

-208 DELKSQVFAKNTLPE
+208 DELKGQVFAKNTLPA
-223 GSIGTVTLFLS
+223 GSIGSVTLFLG

-245 SSRQIGRALGTRV
+245 SSQQLGRAVGTRA

-263 EQVLERGE
+263 EQVLGRGE
-271 VWIDRAFVHDAWYV
+271 PWIDRAFVHDAWYV

-300 MLYVGFLEWPFIR
+300 MLYVGFLEWPIVR

-323 SGVVLLLLISGLL
+323 SGVVLLLLLSGLL

-344 FTPIERMHRVVRQV
+344 FTPIERMHKVVRQV
-358 QYGKSARVGP
+358 QAGRPARIGE
-368 LALDP
+368 LYLDP

-379 LGRQFDAMLDRQE
+379 LGRQFDAMLDRQA
-392 AHQQQMARSADEL
+392 AHRQQLARSADEL
-405 EQKVAERTRSLE
+405 EQKVAERTQSLE
-417 QKTAELEEHIHMLT
+417 QKTAELEHHIHMLT

-476 EAAEPVSE
+476 EAAAPVSE
-484 ELALVLTQIERIRAI
+484 ELALVLAQIERIRAI

-510 DYETAPVWQHLNP
+510 DYETAPVWQHLTP

-535 LRQQQVELVADL
+535 LRQQQVNLVADL
-547 QAQQPIEADRQQLLQ
+547 KAQQPIEADRQQLLQ

-576 ERGQIRVESRDW
+576 EQGQIRVESRDW
-588 HSETGQLLGAEVRVI
+588 LDDAGALQGAEVRVI

-613 MDKIFDPFFT
+613 IDKIFDPFFT

-641 RWGGELSVDS
+641 RWGGELLVDS
-651 TPGEGSCF
+651 TPGQGSCF
-659 TIRLHSHALLPAGRE
+659 TIRLRSHARLASGGER
-674 PAQLEGWRIALG
+674 ARLEGWRIALN
-686 AEGREPDIA
+686 AEGREA
-695 GDEQAAGQA
+695 GGDNL
-704 GSPEGGPREG
+704 P
-714 PKEG
+714 

>member
-1 MRWSR
+1 MRLAQ
-6 LPRWLRTKVR
+6 LPWLLRTKVR

-25 PIMLTLV
+25 PIMLTLA
-32 GLMGL
+32 GMIGL

-51 TNVRGDLGVAHHA
+51 TTVRSDLGVAHHA
-64 VRVQQQR
+64 VSVQQQR

-77 HLRDAWT
+77 HLRDAWA
-84 FQTKLRQN
+84 FQLQLRESPARLRQ
-92 PAELQSWV
+92 WV
-100 MPLAANYD
+100 MPLAANYG
-108 LDFLHL
+108 LDFLRL
-114 RTGAELDQLA
+114 RSGSELDQL
-124 PKQRATLS
+124 PEQDRAVLAA
-132 TGRSISHFVVWS
+132 GRSVSHFVVWS

-150 HSPALA
+150 LSPALA
-156 SRAVLDREY
+156 SRAVLDKELEPG
-165 SAANGQ
+165 AGQ
-171 ETRGLVSLTL
+171 ETRGLISLSL
-181 TPVMARDGSLWAVLE
+181 TPVMGRDGSLWGVLE

-208 DELKSQVFAKNTLPE
+208 DELKGQVFAKNTLPA
-223 GSIGTVTLFLS
+223 GSIGSVTLFLG

-245 SSRQIGRALGTRV
+245 SSQQLGRAVGTRA

-263 EQVLERGE
+263 EQVLGRGE
-271 VWIDRAFVHDAWYV
+271 PWIDRAFVHDAWYV

-300 MLYVGFLEWPFIR
+300 MLYVGFLEWPIVR

-323 SGVVLLLLISGLL
+323 SGVVLLLLLSGLL

-344 FTPIERMHRVVRQV
+344 FTPIERMHKVVRQV
-358 QYGKSARVGP
+358 QAGRQARIGE
-368 LALDP
+368 LYLDP

-379 LGRQFDAMLDRQE
+379 LGRQFDAMLDRQA
-392 AHQQQMARSADEL
+392 AHRQQLARSADEL
-405 EQKVAERTRSLE
+405 EQKVAERTQSLE
-417 QKTAELEEHIHMLT
+417 QKTAELEHHIHMLT

-476 EAAEPVSE
+476 EAAAPVSE
-484 ELALVLTQIERIRAI
+484 ELALVLAQIERIRAI

-510 DYETAPVWQHLNP
+510 DYETAPVWQHLTP

-535 LRQQQVELVADL
+535 LRQQQVNLVADL
-547 QAQQPIEADRQQLLQ
+547 KAQQPIEADRQQLLQ

-576 ERGQIRVESRDW
+576 EQGQIRVESRDW
-588 HSETGQLLGAEVRVI
+588 LDDAGALQGAEVRVI

-613 MDKIFDPFFT
+613 IDKIFDPFFT

-641 RWGGELSVDS
+641 RWGGELLVDS
-651 TPGEGSCF
+651 TPGQGSCF
-659 TIRLHSHALLPAGRE
+659 TIRLRSHARLASGGER
-674 PAQLEGWRIALG
+674 ARLEGWRIALN
-686 AEGREPDIA
+686 AEGREASVEP
-695 GDEQAAGQA
+695 Q
-704 GSPEGGPREG
+704 S
-714 PKEG
+714 

>member
-1 MRWSR
+1 MRLAQ
-6 LPRWLRTKVR
+6 LPWLLRTKVR

-25 PIMLTLV
+25 PIMLTLA
-32 GLMGL
+32 GMIGL

-51 TNVRGDLGVAHHA
+51 TTVRSDLGVAHHA
-64 VRVQQQR
+64 VSVQQQR

-77 HLRDAWT
+77 HLRDAWA
-84 FQTKLRQN
+84 FQLQLRESPARLRQ
-92 PAELQSWV
+92 WV
-100 MPLAANYD
+100 MQLAANYG
-108 LDFLHL
+108 LDFLRL
-114 RTGAELDQLA
+114 RSGGELDQL
-124 PKQRATLS
+124 PEQDRAVLAA
-132 TGRSISHFVVWS
+132 GRSVSHFVVWS

-150 HSPALA
+150 LSPALA
-156 SRAVLDREY
+156 SRAVLDKELEPG
-165 SAANGQ
+165 AGQ
-171 ETRGLVSLTL
+171 ETRGLISLSL
-181 TPVMARDGSLWAVLE
+181 TPVMGRDGSLWGVLE

-208 DELKSQVFAKNTLPE
+208 DELKGQVFAKNTLPA
-223 GSIGTVTLFLS
+223 GSIGSVTLFLG

-245 SSRQIGRALGTRV
+245 SSQQLGRAVGTRA

-263 EQVLERGE
+263 GQVLGRGE
-271 VWIDRAFVHDAWYV
+271 PWIDRAFVHDAWYV

-300 MLYVGFLEWPFIR
+300 MLYVGFLEWPIVR

-323 SGVVLLLLISGLL
+323 SGVVLLLLLSGLL

-344 FTPIERMHRVVRQV
+344 FTPIERMHKVVRQV
-358 QYGKSARVGP
+358 QAGRQARIGE
-368 LALDP
+368 LYLDP

-379 LGRQFDAMLDRQE
+379 LGRQFDAMLDRQA
-392 AHQQQMARSADEL
+392 AHRQQLARSADEL
-405 EQKVAERTRSLE
+405 EQKVAERTQSLE
-417 QKTAELEEHIHMLT
+417 QKTAELEHHIHMLT

-476 EAAEPVSE
+476 EAAAPVGE
-484 ELALVLTQIERIRAI
+484 ELALVLAQIERIRAI

-510 DYETAPVWQHLNP
+510 DYETAPVWQHLTP

-535 LRQQQVELVADL
+535 LRQQQVNLVADL
-547 QAQQPIEADRQQLLQ
+547 RAQQPIEADRQQLLQ

-576 ERGQIRVESRDW
+576 EQGVIRVESRDW
-588 HSETGQLLGAEVRVI
+588 LDDAGALQGAEVRVI

-613 MDKIFDPFFT
+613 IDKIFAPFFT

-641 RWGGELSVDS
+641 RWGGELLVDS
-651 TPGEGSCF
+651 IPGQGSCF
-659 TIRLHSHALLPAGRE
+659 TIRLRSHARLASGGE
-674 PAQLEGWRIALG
+674 PAQLEGWRIALN
-686 AEGREPDIA
+686 AEGCEA
-695 GDEQAAGQA
+695 GGDN
-704 GSPEGGPREG
+704 PP
-714 PKEG
+714 

>member
-1 MRWSR
+1 MRLAQLSG
-6 LPRWLRTKVR
+6 LLRTKVR

-25 PIMLTLV
+25 PIMLTLA
-32 GLMGL
+32 GMIGL

-51 TNVRGDLGVAHHA
+51 TTVRSDLGVAHHA
-64 VRVQQQR
+64 VSVQQQR

-77 HLRDAWT
+77 HLRDAWA
-84 FQTKLRQN
+84 FQLQLRESPARLRQ
-92 PAELQSWV
+92 WV
-100 MPLAANYD
+100 MPLAVNYG
-108 LDFLHL
+108 LDFLRL
-114 RTGAELDQLA
+114 RSGSELDQL
-124 PKQRATLS
+124 PEQDRAVLAA
-132 TGRSISHFVVWS
+132 GRSVSHFVVWS

-150 HSPALA
+150 LSPALA
-156 SRAVLDREY
+156 SRAVLDKELEPG
-165 SAANGQ
+165 AGQ
-171 ETRGLVSLTL
+171 ETRGLISLSL
-181 TPVMARDGSLWAVLE
+181 TPVMGRDGSLWGVLE

-208 DELKSQVFAKNTLPE
+208 DELKGQVFAKNTLPA
-223 GSIGTVTLFLS
+223 GSIGSVTLFLG

-245 SSRQIGRALGTRV
+245 SSQQLGRAVGTRA

-263 EQVLERGE
+263 EQVLGRGE
-271 VWIDRAFVHDAWYV
+271 PWIDRAFVHDAWYV

-300 MLYVGFLEWPFIR
+300 MLYVGFLEWPIVR

-323 SGVVLLLLISGLL
+323 SGVVLLLLLSGLL

-344 FTPIERMHRVVRQV
+344 FTPIERMHKVVRQV
-358 QYGKSARVGP
+358 QAGRPARIGE
-368 LALDP
+368 LYLDP

-379 LGRQFDAMLDRQE
+379 LGRQFDAMLDRQA
-392 AHQQQMARSADEL
+392 AHRQQLARSADEL
-405 EQKVAERTRSLE
+405 EQKVAERTQSLE
-417 QKTAELEEHIHMLT
+417 QKTAELEHHIHMLT

-476 EAAEPVSE
+476 EAAAPVIE
-484 ELALVLTQIERIRAI
+484 ELALVLAQIERIRAI

-510 DYETAPVWQHLNP
+510 DYETAPVWQHLTP

-535 LRQQQVELVADL
+535 LRRQQVNLVADL
-547 QAQQPIEADRQQLLQ
+547 KAQQPIEADRQQLLQ

-576 ERGQIRVESRDW
+576 EQGEIRVESRDW
-588 HSETGQLLGAEVRVI
+588 LDDGGALQGAEVRVI

-613 MDKIFDPFFT
+613 IDKIFDPFFT

-641 RWGGELSVDS
+641 RWGGELLVDS
-651 TPGEGSCF
+651 TPGQGSCF
-659 TIRLHSHALLPAGRE
+659 TIRLRSHARLASGGER
-674 PAQLEGWRIALG
+674 ARLEGWRIALN
-686 AEGREPDIA
+686 AEGREASVEP
-695 GDEQAAGQA
+695 Q
-704 GSPEGGPREG
+704 S
-714 PKEG
+714 

>member
-1 MRWSR
+1 MRLAQ
-6 LPRWLRTKVR
+6 LPGLLRTKVR

-25 PIMLTLV
+25 PIMLTLA
-32 GLMGL
+32 GMIGL

-51 TNVRGDLGVAHHA
+51 TTVRSDLGVAHHA
-64 VRVQQQR
+64 VSVQQQR

-77 HLRDAWT
+77 HLRDAWA
-84 FQTKLRQN
+84 FQLQLRESPARLRQ
-92 PAELQSWV
+92 WV
-100 MPLAANYD
+100 MPLAANYG
-108 LDFLHL
+108 LDFLRL
-114 RTGAELDQLA
+114 RSGSELDQLPA
-124 PKQRATLS
+124 QDRAALAA
-132 TGRSISHFVVWS
+132 GRSVSHFVVWS

-150 HSPALA
+150 LSPALA
-156 SRAVLDREY
+156 SRAVLDKELEPG
-165 SAANGQ
+165 AGQ
-171 ETRGLVSLTL
+171 ETRGLISLSL
-181 TPVMARDGSLWAVLE
+181 TPVMGRDGSLWGVLE

-208 DELKSQVFAKNTLPE
+208 DELKGQVFAKNTLPA
-223 GSIGTVTLFLS
+223 GSIGSVTLFLG

-245 SSRQIGRALGTRV
+245 SSQQLGRAVGTRA

-263 EQVLERGE
+263 EQVLGRGE
-271 VWIDRAFVHDAWYV
+271 PWIDRAFVHDAWYV

-300 MLYVGFLEWPFIR
+300 MLYVGFLEWPIVR

-323 SGVVLLLLISGLL
+323 SGVVLLLLLSGLL

-344 FTPIERMHRVVRQV
+344 FTPIERMHKVVRQV
-358 QYGKSARVGP
+358 QAGRQARIGE
-368 LALDP
+368 LYLDP

-379 LGRQFDAMLDRQE
+379 LGRQFDAMLDRQA
-392 AHQQQMARSADEL
+392 AHRQQLARSADEL
-405 EQKVAERTRSLE
+405 EQKVAERTQSLE
-417 QKTAELEEHIHMLT
+417 QKTAELEHHIHMLT

-476 EAAEPVSE
+476 EAAAPVSE
-484 ELALVLTQIERIRAI
+484 ELALVLAQIERIRAI

-510 DYETAPVWQHLNP
+510 DYETAPVWQHLTP

-535 LRQQQVELVADL
+535 LRRQQVNLVADL
-547 QAQQPIEADRQQLLQ
+547 KAQQPIEADRQQLLQ

-576 ERGQIRVESRDW
+576 EQGEIRVESRDW
-588 HSETGQLLGAEVRVI
+588 LDDAGALQGAEVRVI

-613 MDKIFDPFFT
+613 IDKIFDPFFT

-641 RWGGELSVDS
+641 RWGGELLVDS
-651 TPGEGSCF
+651 TPGQGSCF
-659 TIRLHSHALLPAGRE
+659 TIRLRSHARLASGGER
-674 PAQLEGWRIALG
+674 ARLEGWRIALN
-686 AEGREPDIA
+686 AEGREASVEP
-695 GDEQAAGQA
+695 Q
-704 GSPEGGPREG
+704 S
-714 PKEG
+714 

>member
-1 MRWSR
+1 MRLAQ
-6 LPRWLRTKVR
+6 LPGLLRTKVR

-25 PIMLTLV
+25 PIMLTLA
-32 GLMGL
+32 GMIGL

-51 TNVRGDLGVAHHA
+51 TTVRSDLGVAHHA
-64 VRVQQQR
+64 VSVQQQR

-77 HLRDAWT
+77 HLRDAWA
-84 FQTKLRQN
+84 FQLQLRESPARLRQ
-92 PAELQSWV
+92 WV
-100 MPLAANYD
+100 MPLAANYG
-108 LDFLHL
+108 LDFLRL
-114 RTGAELDQLA
+114 RSGSELDQLPA
-124 PKQRATLS
+124 QDRAALAA
-132 TGRSISHFVVWS
+132 GRSVSHFVVWS

-150 HSPALA
+150 LSPALA
-156 SRAVLDREY
+156 SRAVLEREY
-165 SAANGQ
+165 DPVAGQ
-171 ETRGLVSLTL
+171 ETRGLVSLSL
-181 TPVMARDGSLWAVLE
+181 TPVMGRDGSLWGVLE

-208 DELKSQVFAKNTLPE
+208 DELKGQVFAKNTLPA
-223 GSIGTVTLFLS
+223 GSIGSVTLFLG

-245 SSRQIGRALGTRV
+245 SSQQLGRAVGTRA

-263 EQVLERGE
+263 EQVLGRGE
-271 VWIDRAFVHDAWYV
+271 PWIDRAFVHDAWYV

-300 MLYVGFLEWPFIR
+300 MLYVGFLEWPIVR

-323 SGVVLLLLISGLL
+323 SGVVLLLLLSGLL

-344 FTPIERMHRVVRQV
+344 FTPIERMHKVVRQV
-358 QYGKSARVGP
+358 QAGRQARIGE
-368 LALDP
+368 LYLDP

-379 LGRQFDAMLDRQE
+379 LGRQFDAMLDRQA
-392 AHQQQMARSADEL
+392 AHRQQLARSADEL
-405 EQKVAERTRSLE
+405 EQKVAERTQSLE
-417 QKTAELEEHIHMLT
+417 QKTAELEHHIHMLT

-476 EAAEPVSE
+476 EAAAPVSE
-484 ELALVLTQIERIRAI
+484 ELALVLAQIERIRAI

-510 DYETAPVWQHLNP
+510 DYETAPVWQHLTP

-535 LRQQQVELVADL
+535 LRQQQVNLVADL
-547 QAQQPIEADRQQLLQ
+547 KAQQPIEADRQQLLQ

-576 ERGQIRVESRDW
+576 EQGEIRVESRDW
-588 HSETGQLLGAEVRVI
+588 LDDAGVLQGAEVRVI

-613 MDKIFDPFFT
+613 IDKIFDPFFT

-641 RWGGELSVDS
+641 RWGGELLVDS
-651 TPGEGSCF
+651 TPGQGSCF
-659 TIRLHSHALLPAGRE
+659 TIRLRNHARLASGGE
-674 PAQLEGWRIALG
+674 PAQLEGWRIALN
-686 AEGREPDIA
+686 AEGRE
-695 GDEQAAGQA
+695 A
-704 GSPEGGPREG
+704 GSDNLP
-714 PKEG
+714 

>member
-1 MRWSR
+1 MR
-6 LPRWLRTKVR
+6 LAQIPGLLRTKVR

-32 GLMGL
+32 GMIGL

-51 TNVRGDLGVAHHA
+51 TTVRSDLGVAHHA
-64 VRVQQQR
+64 VSVQQQR

-77 HLRDAWT
+77 HLRDAWA
-84 FQTKLRQN
+84 FQLQLRESPARLRQ
-92 PAELQSWV
+92 WV
-100 MPLAANYD
+100 MPLAANYG
-108 LDFLHL
+108 LDFLRL
-114 RTGAELDQLA
+114 RSGSELDLLPEQERAALA
-124 PKQRATLS
+124 A
-132 TGRSISHFVVWS
+132 GRSVSHFVVWS

-150 HSPALA
+150 LSPALA
-156 SRAVLDREY
+156 SRAVLEREY
-165 SAANGQ
+165 DPVAGQ
-171 ETRGLVSLTL
+171 ETRGLVSLSL
-181 TPVMARDGSLWAVLE
+181 TPVMGRDGSLWGVLE

-208 DELKSQVFAKNTLPE
+208 DELKGQVFAKNTLPA
-223 GSIGTVTLFLS
+223 GSIGTVTLFLG
-234 DLRVSTNVPAS
+234 DLRVSTNVPIS
-245 SSRQIGRALGTRV
+245 SSHQVGRAVGTRV
-258 SAPVR
+258 SPPVR
-263 EQVLERGE
+263 EQVLKRGE
-271 VWIDRAFVHDAWYV
+271 LWIDRAFVHDAWYV
-285 SGYEPLLGANGERIG
+285 SGYEPLLGAKGERIG
-300 MLYVGFLEWPFIR
+300 MLYVGFLEWPIIR
-313 TYLTNLLELG
+313 TYLTNLVELG
-323 SGVVLLLLISGLL
+323 SGVVVLLLISGLL
-336 VYRGARDL
+336 VYRSARDL
-344 FTPIERMHRVVRQV
+344 FTPIERMHKVVRQV
-358 QYGKSARVGP
+358 QAGQSARIGE

-405 EQKVAERTRSLE
+405 EQKVAERTQSLK
-417 QKTAELEEHIHMLT
+417 QKTAELEEHIQMLT
-431 QARQQLLISEKLAA
+431 EARQQLLISEKLAA
-445 LGELCAGVAH
+445 LGELSAGVAH

-535 LRQQQVELVADL
+535 LRQQQVALVADL
-547 QAQQPIEADRQQLLQ
+547 KAQQPIEADRQQLLQ

-576 ERGQIRVESRDW
+576 EQGEIRVESRDW
-588 HSETGQLLGAEVRVI
+588 FDEAGVLQGALVRVI

-641 RWGGELSVDS
+641 RWGGELLVDS
-651 TPGEGSCF
+651 TPGQGSCF
-659 TIRLHSHALLPAGRE
+659 TVRLRSHALLPSGGE
-674 PAQLEGWRIALG
+674 SAQLEGWRIALN
-686 AEGREPDIA
+686 AEGFDSGGER
-695 GDEQAAGQA
+695 GQ
-704 GSPEGGPREG
+704 
-714 PKEG
+714 

>member
-1 MRWSR
+1 MRLAQIPW
-6 LPRWLRTKVR
+6 LLRTKVR

-25 PIMLTLV
+25 PIMLTLA
-32 GLMGL
+32 GMIGL

-51 TNVRGDLGVAHHA
+51 TTVRSDLGVAHHA
-64 VRVQQQR
+64 VSVQQQR

-77 HLRDAWT
+77 HLRDAWA
-84 FQTKLRQN
+84 FQLQLRESPARLRQ
-92 PAELQSWV
+92 WV
-100 MPLAANYD
+100 MPLAANYG
-108 LDFLHL
+108 LDFLRL
-114 RTGAELDQLA
+114 RSGSELDLLPAQDRAALA
-124 PKQRATLS
+124 A
-132 TGRSISHFVVWS
+132 GRSVSHFVVWS
-144 REQLLA
+144 REQLLTL
-150 HSPALA
+150 SPALA
-156 SRAVLDREY
+156 SRAVLEREY
-165 SAANGQ
+165 DPVAGQ
-171 ETRGLVSLTL
+171 ETRGLVSLSL
-181 TPVMARDGSLWAVLE
+181 TPVMGRDGSLWGVLE

-208 DELKSQVFAKNTLPE
+208 DELKGQVFAKNTLPA
-223 GSIGTVTLFLS
+223 GSIGTVTLFLG

-245 SSRQIGRALGTRV
+245 SSRQLGRAVGTRV

-263 EQVLERGE
+263 EQVLGRGE
-271 VWIDRAFVHDAWYV
+271 PWIDRAFVHDAWYV

-300 MLYVGFLEWPFIR
+300 MLYVGFLEWPIIR

-323 SGVVLLLLISGLL
+323 SGVVVLLLLSGLL

-344 FTPIERMHRVVRQV
+344 FTPIERMHKVVRQV
-358 QYGKSARVGP
+358 QAGQPARIGV

-379 LGRQFDAMLDRQE
+379 LGRQFDAMLDQQA
-392 AHQQQMARSADEL
+392 AHQQQLARSADEL

-417 QKTAELEEHIHMLT
+417 QKTAELEHHIHMLT

-476 EAAEPVSE
+476 EAAAPVSE
-484 ELALVLTQIERIRAI
+484 ELALVLAQIERIRAI

-510 DYETAPVWQHLNP
+510 DYETAPVWQHLTP

-535 LRQQQVELVADL
+535 LRQQQVNLVADL
-547 QAQQPIEADRQQLLQ
+547 RAQQPIEADRQQLLQ

-576 ERGQIRVESRDW
+576 EQGEIRVESRDW
-588 HSETGQLLGAEVRVI
+588 LDDAGALQGAEVRVI

-613 MDKIFDPFFT
+613 IDKIFDPFFT

-641 RWGGELSVDS
+641 RWGGELLVDS
-651 TPGEGSCF
+651 TPGQGSCF
-659 TIRLHSHALLPAGRE
+659 IIRLRSHARLASGGER
-674 PAQLEGWRIALG
+674 ARLEGWRIALN
-686 AEGREPDIA
+686 AEGREASVEP
-695 GDEQAAGQA
+695 Q
-704 GSPEGGPREG
+704 S
-714 PKEG
+714 

>member
-1 MRWSR
+1 MRLAQ
-6 LPRWLRTKVR
+6 LPGLLRTKVR

-25 PIMLTLV
+25 PIMLTLA
-32 GLMGL
+32 GMIGL

-51 TNVRGDLGVAHHA
+51 TTVRSDLGVAHHA
-64 VRVQQQR
+64 VSVQQQR

-77 HLRDAWT
+77 HLRDAWA
-84 FQTKLRQN
+84 FQLQLRESPARLRQ
-92 PAELQSWV
+92 WV
-100 MPLAANYD
+100 MPLAANYG
-108 LDFLHL
+108 LDFLRL
-114 RTGAELDQLA
+114 RSGSELDQL
-124 PKQRATLS
+124 PEQDRAALAA
-132 TGRSISHFVVWS
+132 GRSVSHFVVWS

-150 HSPALA
+150 LSPALA
-156 SRAVLDREY
+156 SRAVLDKELEPG
-165 SAANGQ
+165 AGQ
-171 ETRGLVSLTL
+171 ETRGLISLSL
-181 TPVMARDGSLWAVLE
+181 TPVMGRDGSLWGVLE

-208 DELKSQVFAKNTLPE
+208 DELKGQVFAKNTLPA
-223 GSIGTVTLFLS
+223 GSIGSVTLFLG

-245 SSRQIGRALGTRV
+245 SSQQLGRAVGTRA

-263 EQVLERGE
+263 EQVLGRGE
-271 VWIDRAFVHDAWYV
+271 PWIDRAFVHDAWYV

-300 MLYVGFLEWPFIR
+300 MLYVGFLEWPIVR

-323 SGVVLLLLISGLL
+323 SGVVLLLLLSGLL

-344 FTPIERMHRVVRQV
+344 FTPIERMHKVVRQV
-358 QYGKSARVGP
+358 QAGRPARIGE
-368 LALDP
+368 LYLDP

-379 LGRQFDAMLDRQE
+379 LGRQFDAMLDRQA
-392 AHQQQMARSADEL
+392 AHRQQLARSADEL
-405 EQKVAERTRSLE
+405 EQKVAERTQSLE
-417 QKTAELEEHIHMLT
+417 QKTAELEHHIHMLT

-476 EAAEPVSE
+476 EAAAPASE
-484 ELALVLTQIERIRAI
+484 ELALVLAQIERIRAI

-510 DYETAPVWQHLNP
+510 DYETAPVWQHLTP

-535 LRQQQVELVADL
+535 LRQQQVNLVADL
-547 QAQQPIEADRQQLLQ
+547 KAQQPIEADRQQLLQ

-576 ERGQIRVESRDW
+576 EQGEIRVESRDW
-588 HSETGQLLGAEVRVI
+588 LDDAGVLQGAEVRVI

-613 MDKIFDPFFT
+613 IDKIFDPFFT

-641 RWGGELSVDS
+641 RWGGELLVDS
-651 TPGEGSCF
+651 TPGQGSCF
-659 TIRLHSHALLPAGRE
+659 TIRLRSHARLASGGE
-674 PAQLEGWRIALG
+674 PAQLEGWRIALN
-686 AEGREPDIA
+686 AEGREA
-695 GDEQAAGQA
+695 GGDNL
-704 GSPEGGPREG
+704 P
-714 PKEG
+714 

>member
-1 MRWSR
+1 MRLAQ
-6 LPRWLRTKVR
+6 LPGLLRTKVR

-25 PIMLTLV
+25 PIMLTLA
-32 GLMGL
+32 GMIGL

-51 TNVRGDLGVAHHA
+51 TTVRSDLGVAHHA
-64 VRVQQQR
+64 VSVQQQR

-77 HLRDAWT
+77 HLRDAWA
-84 FQTKLRQN
+84 FQLQLRESPARLRQ
-92 PAELQSWV
+92 WV
-100 MPLAANYD
+100 MPLAANYG
-108 LDFLHL
+108 LDFLRL
-114 RTGAELDQLA
+114 RSGSELDQLPA
-124 PKQRATLS
+124 QDRAALAA
-132 TGRSISHFVVWS
+132 GRSVSHFVVWS

-150 HSPALA
+150 LSPALA
-156 SRAVLDREY
+156 SRAVLDKELEPG
-165 SAANGQ
+165 AGQ
-171 ETRGLVSLTL
+171 ETRGLISLSL
-181 TPVMARDGSLWAVLE
+181 TPVMGRDGSLWGVLE

-208 DELKSQVFAKNTLPE
+208 DELKGQVFAKNTLPA
-223 GSIGTVTLFLS
+223 GSIGSVTLFLG

-245 SSRQIGRALGTRV
+245 SSQQLGRAVGTRA

-263 EQVLERGE
+263 EQVLGRGE
-271 VWIDRAFVHDAWYV
+271 PWIDRAFVHDAWYV

-300 MLYVGFLEWPFIR
+300 MLYVGFLEWPIVR

-323 SGVVLLLLISGLL
+323 SGVVLLLLLSGLL

-344 FTPIERMHRVVRQV
+344 FTPIERMHKVVRQV
-358 QYGKSARVGP
+358 QAGRPARIGE
-368 LALDP
+368 LYLDP

-379 LGRQFDAMLDRQE
+379 LGRHFDAMLDRQA
-392 AHQQQMARSADEL
+392 AHRQQLARSADEL
-405 EQKVAERTRSLE
+405 EQKVAERTQSLE
-417 QKTAELEEHIHMLT
+417 QKTAELEHHIHMLT

-476 EAAEPVSE
+476 EAAAPVSE
-484 ELALVLTQIERIRAI
+484 ELALVLAQIERIRAI

-510 DYETAPVWQHLNP
+510 DYETAPVWQHLTP

-535 LRQQQVELVADL
+535 LRQQQVNLVADL
-547 QAQQPIEADRQQLLQ
+547 RAQQPIEADRQQLLQ

-576 ERGQIRVESRDW
+576 EQGQIRVESRDW
-588 HSETGQLLGAEVRVI
+588 LDDAGALQGAEVRVI

-613 MDKIFDPFFT
+613 IDKIFDPFFT

-641 RWGGELSVDS
+641 RWGGELLVDS
-651 TPGEGSCF
+651 TPGQGSCF
-659 TIRLHSHALLPAGRE
+659 TIRLRSHARLASGGER
-674 PAQLEGWRIALG
+674 ARLEGWRIALN
-686 AEGREPDIA
+686 AEGREA
-695 GDEQAAGQA
+695 GGDNL
-704 GSPEGGPREG
+704 P
-714 PKEG
+714 

>member
-1 MRWSR
+1 MRLAQ
-6 LPRWLRTKVR
+6 LPGLLRTKVR

-25 PIMLTLV
+25 PIMLTLA
-32 GLMGL
+32 GMIGL

-51 TNVRGDLGVAHHA
+51 TTVRSDLGVAHHA
-64 VRVQQQR
+64 VSVQQQR

-77 HLRDAWT
+77 HLRDAWA
-84 FQTKLRQN
+84 FQLQLRESPARLRQ
-92 PAELQSWV
+92 WV
-100 MPLAANYD
+100 MPLAANYG
-108 LDFLHL
+108 LDFLRL
-114 RTGAELDQLA
+114 RSGSELDQLPA
-124 PKQRATLS
+124 QDRAALAA
-132 TGRSISHFVVWS
+132 GRSVSHFVVWS

-150 HSPALA
+150 LSPALA
-156 SRAVLDREY
+156 SRAVLDKELEPG
-165 SAANGQ
+165 AGQ
-171 ETRGLVSLTL
+171 ETRGLISLSL
-181 TPVMARDGSLWAVLE
+181 TPVMGRDGSLWGVLE

-208 DELKSQVFAKNTLPE
+208 DELKGQVFAKNTLPA
-223 GSIGTVTLFLS
+223 GSIGSVTLFLG

-245 SSRQIGRALGTRV
+245 SSQQLGRAVGTRA

-263 EQVLERGE
+263 EQVLGRGE
-271 VWIDRAFVHDAWYV
+271 PWIDRAFVHDAWYV

-300 MLYVGFLEWPFIR
+300 MLYVGFLEWPIVR

-323 SGVVLLLLISGLL
+323 SGVVLLLLLSGLL

-344 FTPIERMHRVVRQV
+344 FTPIERMHKVVRQV
-358 QYGKSARVGP
+358 QAGRPARIGE
-368 LALDP
+368 LYLDP

-379 LGRQFDAMLDRQE
+379 LGRQFDAMLDRQA
-392 AHQQQMARSADEL
+392 AHRQQLARSADEL
-405 EQKVAERTRSLE
+405 EQKVAERTQSLE
-417 QKTAELEEHIHMLT
+417 QKTAELEHHIHMLT

-476 EAAEPVSE
+476 EAAEPVGE
-484 ELALVLTQIERIRAI
+484 ELALVLAQIERIRAI

-510 DYETAPVWQHLNP
+510 DYETAPVWQHLTP

-535 LRQQQVELVADL
+535 LRQQQVNLVADL
-547 QAQQPIEADRQQLLQ
+547 KAQQPIEADRQQLLQ

-576 ERGQIRVESRDW
+576 EQGEIRVESRDW
-588 HSETGQLLGAEVRVI
+588 LDDTGALQGAEVRVI

-613 MDKIFDPFFT
+613 IDKIFDPFFT

-641 RWGGELSVDS
+641 RWGGELLVDS
-651 TPGEGSCF
+651 TPGQGSCF
-659 TIRLHSHALLPAGRE
+659 TIRLRSHARLASGGE
-674 PAQLEGWRIALG
+674 PAQLEGWRIALN
-686 AEGREPDIA
+686 AEGREASVEP
-695 GDEQAAGQA
+695 Q
-704 GSPEGGPREG
+704 S
-714 PKEG
+714 

>member
-1 MRWSR
+1 MRLVQ
-6 LPRWLRTKVR
+6 LPGLLRTKVR

-25 PIMLTLV
+25 PIMLTLA
-32 GLMGL
+32 GMIGL

-51 TNVRGDLGVAHHA
+51 TTVRSDLGVAHHA
-64 VRVQQQR
+64 VSVQQQR

-77 HLRDAWT
+77 HLRDAWA
-84 FQTKLRQN
+84 FQLQLRESPARLRQ
-92 PAELQSWV
+92 WV
-100 MPLAANYD
+100 MPLAANYG
-108 LDFLHL
+108 LDFLRL
-114 RTGAELDQLA
+114 RSGGELDQL
-124 PKQRATLS
+124 PEQDRAALAA
-132 TGRSISHFVVWS
+132 GRSVSHFVVWS

-150 HSPALA
+150 LSPALA
-156 SRAVLDREY
+156 SRAVLDKELEPG
-165 SAANGQ
+165 AGQ
-171 ETRGLVSLTL
+171 ETRGLISLSL
-181 TPVMARDGSLWAVLE
+181 TPVMGRDGSLWGVLE

-208 DELKSQVFAKNTLPE
+208 DELKGQVFAKNTLPA
-223 GSIGTVTLFLS
+223 GSIGSVTLFLG

-245 SSRQIGRALGTRV
+245 SSQQLGRAVGTRA

-263 EQVLERGE
+263 EQVLGRGE
-271 VWIDRAFVHDAWYV
+271 PWIDRAFVHDAWYV

-300 MLYVGFLEWPFIR
+300 MLYVGFLEWPIVR

-323 SGVVLLLLISGLL
+323 SGVVLLLLLSGLL

-344 FTPIERMHRVVRQV
+344 FTPIERMHKVVRQV
-358 QYGKSARVGP
+358 QAGRPARIGE
-368 LALDP
+368 LYLDP

-379 LGRQFDAMLDRQE
+379 LGRQFDAMLDRQA
-392 AHQQQMARSADEL
+392 AHRQQLARSADEL
-405 EQKVAERTRSLE
+405 EQKVAERTQSLE
-417 QKTAELEEHIHMLT
+417 QKTAELEHHIHMLT

-476 EAAEPVSE
+476 EAAAPVSE
-484 ELALVLTQIERIRAI
+484 ELALVLAQIERIRAI

-510 DYETAPVWQHLNP
+510 DYETAPVWQHLTP

-535 LRQQQVELVADL
+535 LRQQQVNLVADL
-547 QAQQPIEADRQQLLQ
+547 KAQQPIEADRQQLLQ

-576 ERGQIRVESRDW
+576 EQGEIRVESRDW
-588 HSETGQLLGAEVRVI
+588 FDEAGVLQGALVRVI

-641 RWGGELSVDS
+641 RWGGELLVDS
-651 TPGEGSCF
+651 TPGQGSCF
-659 TIRLHSHALLPAGRE
+659 TVRLRSHALLPSGGE
-674 PAQLEGWRIALG
+674 PAQLEGWRIALN
-686 AEGREPDIA
+686 AEGREASVEP
-695 GDEQAAGQA
+695 Q
-704 GSPEGGPREG
+704 S
-714 PKEG
+714 